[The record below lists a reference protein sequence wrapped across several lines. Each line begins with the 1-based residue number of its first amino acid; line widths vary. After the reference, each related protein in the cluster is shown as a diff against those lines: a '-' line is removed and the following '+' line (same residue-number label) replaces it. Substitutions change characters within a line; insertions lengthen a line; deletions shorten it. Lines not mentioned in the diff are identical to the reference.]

1 MRKMALPMAGGGC
14 SQLSDDAANLAATLG
29 GVDDAPARPSGESV
43 GISSPALVGV
53 ESDIAGDSG
62 DSNTPSATN
71 NESGKAADSS
81 AAADSTVAQS
91 LSITG
96 ADAVAQFSTMQLT
109 ATTSPSNVEGTYVW
123 SSNND
128 NILTV
133 DQSGTVTGVRQ
144 GTATV
149 TLSYTSP
156 DGNTTL
162 AATHDVTVT
171 SPTAATDRALF
182 YYLNNPNGSLD
193 SISTTQWTSLGSGS
207 VNLTGLDS
215 SNFPKDN
222 GKTAIFDRVSDRV
235 ITWPDNSTGD
245 EYQVARGSSDW
256 NNIFKAYKSVIEGML
271 PGVTVTDDDVESIS
285 IKPYKLTNNNDGY
298 HVDCSVSITCRNL
311 FNARYYVDDPTTPGE
326 GFQLVASKLTYREGD
341 TTDITDFPDV
351 SLPLSKKVGGIEYT
365 FNGWY
370 TDQALTQQVE
380 LPYTVDGNV
389 NFYAKYLSGRQVV
402 YDLAGGSWNNSDA
415 LVHAAQQGS
424 TQTVKAEPT
433 RVGHEF
439 AGWTVAGLDG
449 VTTIESG
456 ASFIMPDNNV
466 TFTATWNKLLA
477 CKVKYLEQGTDKEL
491 SPADTLYGHA
501 GDVVTANAKSNIEGY
516 HLVDS
521 TQASGKAM
529 LIEGETPEIVFYY
542 EKDAANYQV
551 NYFLNGTEQKVAD
564 SETLSAPWGSEV
576 AVSDLAKDIDGY
588 TAVSGQAAT
597 ATVELDGSTVINIYY
612 YQNVTLTAN
621 SATTEYTGELQ
632 HVEGYTCDVADA
644 AFAGV
649 TLLGGKGTDAG
660 DYPYT
665 FASGTAGTVSTDGK
679 HIVAKTNDGKLVIK
693 PNSQQVVVKVK
704 GSTGGGKYDGE
715 EHGVEGYAVSY
726 VVGGAASA
734 GAPAGFDAGDISF
747 AGAAKVT
754 GTDAG
759 SYPMGL
765 GAGDFGYAGKNFSNV
780 SFEVEDGQLTI
791 SKREVVVKPKDAS
804 RVFNGEALE
813 ASEWEVAE
821 GSPDQFLAGQGI
833 SDPVFSGSQTAP
845 GTSESSIVSWG
856 YPESTKAGNYEIR
869 TEKGTLNVTSR
880 GAAETITVEANST
893 SATYDGG
900 THSAAGLKTTEFV
913 VGGKAYTVSGLSTED
928 PSAADAGTYTNNVT
942 GTAKVSDAAG
952 NDVTSEFAVE
962 IKDGSLVIG
971 PAEAI
976 IRPKDASKP
985 YDGTPLV
992 ASEFEAAGFVGG
1004 DGVAGVTYGGSQTD
1018 AGESGSTIAAYE
1030 AAGST
1035 KLANYKITLGE
1046 GRLEVTANAER
1057 VVVTIRENSATFPY
1071 DGEAKTA
1078 EGYEVAGISSA
1089 LYKEGDF
1096 AFVGD
1101 AAHKVATGTDAG
1113 DYDMGLLPG
1122 DFENRSANFSNV
1134 AFAIEDG
1141 QLHIVPVAIDED
1153 AVTWDARDVQKVY
1166 DGDPLSAYGARAW
1179 DKHGNELSV
1188 EYSTDGVSWV
1198 DDPSKVSLTHSGH
1211 LAVKLRATGANY
1223 AAGQYAAGSE
1233 SVAVEKRPVTLESG
1247 GADKTYDGTP
1257 LTNGAVSV
1265 TPKGEGVGFVDGEG
1279 VAVTVTGSQ
1288 TDAGESDNTFYF
1300 SFDEGTS
1307 GDDYLVTAKCGKLK
1321 VAANSQQVVVK
1332 VKGSTGGGKYDGE
1345 EHGVEGYAVSYV
1357 VGGAASAGAP
1367 AGFDAGDISFAGAA
1381 KVTGTDAGSYPM
1393 GLGAGDFGYAGKNFS
1408 NVSFEVEDGQLTI
1421 SKREVVVKPKD
1432 ASRVFNGEALE
1443 ASEWEVA
1450 EGSPDQFLAGQG
1462 ISDPVFS
1469 GSQTAPGT
1477 SESSIVSWGYPE
1489 STKAGNYEIRT
1500 EKGTL
1505 NVTSRG
1511 AAETITVEA
1520 NSTSATY
1527 DGGTHSAA
1535 GLKTTEFVVGGKAY
1549 TVSGL
1554 STEDPSAADAGT
1566 YTNNV
1571 TGTAKVSDAAGN
1583 DVTSEFAVEIKDGSL
1598 VIGPAEAIIRPKDA
1612 SKPYDGTPLVASEFE
1627 AAGFVGGDGV
1637 AGVTYGGSQT
1647 DAGESGS
1654 TIAAYE
1660 AAGST
1665 KLANYKI
1672 TLGEGRLEVTANAER
1687 VVVTIREN
1695 SATFPYDGEAKTAE
1709 GYEVAG
1715 ISSALYKE
1723 GDFAFVGDAAHK
1735 VATGTDAGDYDM
1747 GLLPGD
1753 FENRSANFSNVAF
1766 AIEDGQLTILPATL
1780 TVTTYG
1786 ASKPYDGTALTASGE
1801 ISGFVNGET
1810 ASFAATGSQTLVGTS
1825 ANSYA
1830 ITWDGTA
1837 KESNYSVVE
1846 GAIGTLE
1853 VTPSQVAITVTP
1865 RGGSKVYD
1873 GKPLT
1878 SAGIDVDGLP
1888 AGFTLEAATKGTI
1901 TDAGELLAEID
1912 ASTIVIRN
1920 AAGEDV
1926 TAQFANVTCGKAPLI
1941 VTKRPV
1947 TVTSATDS
1955 KVYDGAALTKHEAMV
1970 TAGSLVEGES
1980 FGYDF
1985 TGAQT
1990 AVGTSDNTFTVEAG
2004 ANTSLDNYEITQ
2016 VNGTLTVIAYT
2027 PPAPG
2032 PGTDEPTPG
2041 PGKNPSTPN
2050 GPTNSSDV
2058 TPSGSTTSDDMG
2070 SVPTASDSKAT
2081 TAPKSADKATSEN
2094 GAAQSEGKQS
2104 SENAPAAEQPTS
2116 CWVHWLM
2123 LLGTIAT
2130 LVYGAVVLLRRR
2142 RMTADLDK
2150 EMDEVLSGAKE
2161 GSDK

>member
-1 MRKMALPMAGGGC
+1 MNNTIKHMREAKSSANCTSWGNKVVSVVLSAILLGFGWPAVNPAEVYAEDGAANGGGGC

-726 VVGGAASA
+726 VG
-734 GAPAGFDAGDISF
+734 
-747 AGAAKVT
+747 
-754 GTDAG
+754 
-759 SYPMGL
+759 
-765 GAGDFGYAGKNFSNV
+765 
-780 SFEVEDGQLTI
+780 
-791 SKREVVVKPKDAS
+791 
-804 RVFNGEALE
+804 
-813 ASEWEVAE
+813 
-821 GSPDQFLAGQGI
+821 
-833 SDPVFSGSQTAP
+833 
-845 GTSESSIVSWG
+845 
-856 YPESTKAGNYEIR
+856 
-869 TEKGTLNVTSR
+869 
-880 GAAETITVEANST
+880 
-893 SATYDGG
+893 
-900 THSAAGLKTTEFV
+900 
-913 VGGKAYTVSGLSTED
+913 
-928 PSAADAGTYTNNVT
+928 
-942 GTAKVSDAAG
+942 
-952 NDVTSEFAVE
+952 
-962 IKDGSLVIG
+962 
-971 PAEAI
+971 
-976 IRPKDASKP
+976 
-985 YDGTPLV
+985 
-992 ASEFEAAGFVGG
+992 
-1004 DGVAGVTYGGSQTD
+1004 
-1018 AGESGSTIAAYE
+1018 
-1030 AAGST
+1030 
-1035 KLANYKITLGE
+1035 
-1046 GRLEVTANAER
+1046 
-1057 VVVTIRENSATFPY
+1057 
-1071 DGEAKTA
+1071 
-1078 EGYEVAGISSA
+1078 
-1089 LYKEGDF
+1089 
-1096 AFVGD
+1096 
-1101 AAHKVATGTDAG
+1101 
-1113 DYDMGLLPG
+1113 
-1122 DFENRSANFSNV
+1122 
-1134 AFAIEDG
+1134 
-1141 QLHIVPVAIDED
+1141 
-1153 AVTWDARDVQKVY
+1153 
-1166 DGDPLSAYGARAW
+1166 
-1179 DKHGNELSV
+1179 
-1188 EYSTDGVSWV
+1188 
-1198 DDPSKVSLTHSGH
+1198 
-1211 LAVKLRATGANY
+1211 
-1223 AAGQYAAGSE
+1223 
-1233 SVAVEKRPVTLESG
+1233 
-1247 GADKTYDGTP
+1247 
-1257 LTNGAVSV
+1257 
-1265 TPKGEGVGFVDGEG
+1265 
-1279 VAVTVTGSQ
+1279 
-1288 TDAGESDNTFYF
+1288 
-1300 SFDEGTS
+1300 
-1307 GDDYLVTAKCGKLK
+1307 
-1321 VAANSQQVVVK
+1321 
-1332 VKGSTGGGKYDGE
+1332 
-1345 EHGVEGYAVSYV
+1345 
-1357 VGGAASAGAP
+1357 GGAASAGAP

>member
-14 SQLSDDAANLAATLG
+14 SQLSGDAANLVATLG
-29 GVDDAPARPSGESV
+29 GGDDAPDRPSGESV

-156 DGNTTL
+156 DGATTL
-162 AATHDVTVT
+162 TATHDVTVT
-171 SPTAATDRALF
+171 SPTAATNSALF

-245 EYQVARGSSDW
+245 EYQVVRESEDW
-256 NNIFKAYKSVIEGML
+256 NKIFKAYKSVIEGML

-285 IKPYKLTNNNDGY
+285 IKPYKLTNNDDGY
-298 HVDCSVSITCRNL
+298 HVDCSVSIMCRNL

-380 LPYTVDGNV
+380 LPYTIDGNV
-389 NFYAKYLSGRQVV
+389 NFYAKYLSGRQVI

-415 LVHAAQQGS
+415 LVHAAQEGS

-433 RVGHEF
+433 RVGYEF
-439 AGWTVAGLDG
+439 AGWTVSGLDD
-449 VTTIESG
+449 VATLESG

-477 CKVKYLEQGTDKEL
+477 CNVKYLERGTGKEL

-501 GDVVTANAKSNIEGY
+501 GEVVTANAKSDIEGY
-516 HLVDS
+516 HLVNP
-521 TQASGKAM
+521 TQTSGKAT
-529 LIEGETPEIVFYY
+529 LVEGETPEIVFYY

-564 SETLSAPWGSEV
+564 SETQSAPWGSEV
-576 AVSDLAKDIDGY
+576 AASNLAKAIDGY
-588 TAVSGQAAT
+588 TVVPGQTAT

-621 SATTEYTGELQ
+621 SAAREYTGELQ

-644 AFAGV
+644 AFASV

-660 DYPYT
+660 NYPYT

-679 HIVAKTNDGKLVIK
+679 YIVAKTNDGKLVIK

-715 EHGVEGYAVSY
+715 EHSVEGYAVSY

-747 AGAAKVT
+747 AGTAKVT

-765 GAGDFGYAGKNFSNV
+765 DAGDFSYAGRNFSNV

-845 GTSESSIVSWG
+845 GASESSIVSWG
-856 YPESTKAGNYEIR
+856 YPENTKAGNYEIR

-971 PAEAI
+971 PAEAT

-1046 GRLEVTANAER
+1046 GRLEVTANAEK

-1078 EGYEVAGISSA
+1078 EGYEVAKISSA

-1134 AFAIEDG
+1134 
-1141 QLHIVPVAIDED
+1141 V
-1153 AVTWDARDVQKVY
+1153 
-1166 DGDPLSAYGARAW
+1166 
-1179 DKHGNELSV
+1179 
-1188 EYSTDGVSWV
+1188 
-1198 DDPSKVSLTHSGH
+1198 
-1211 LAVKLRATGANY
+1211 
-1223 AAGQYAAGSE
+1223 
-1233 SVAVEKRPVTLESG
+1233 
-1247 GADKTYDGTP
+1247 
-1257 LTNGAVSV
+1257 
-1265 TPKGEGVGFVDGEG
+1265 
-1279 VAVTVTGSQ
+1279 
-1288 TDAGESDNTFYF
+1288 
-1300 SFDEGTS
+1300 
-1307 GDDYLVTAKCGKLK
+1307 
-1321 VAANSQQVVVK
+1321 
-1332 VKGSTGGGKYDGE
+1332 
-1345 EHGVEGYAVSYV
+1345 
-1357 VGGAASAGAP
+1357 
-1367 AGFDAGDISFAGAA
+1367 
-1381 KVTGTDAGSYPM
+1381 
-1393 GLGAGDFGYAGKNFS
+1393 
-1408 NVSFEVEDGQLTI
+1408 
-1421 SKREVVVKPKD
+1421 
-1432 ASRVFNGEALE
+1432 
-1443 ASEWEVA
+1443 
-1450 EGSPDQFLAGQG
+1450 
-1462 ISDPVFS
+1462 
-1469 GSQTAPGT
+1469 
-1477 SESSIVSWGYPE
+1477 
-1489 STKAGNYEIRT
+1489 
-1500 EKGTL
+1500 
-1505 NVTSRG
+1505 
-1511 AAETITVEA
+1511 
-1520 NSTSATY
+1520 
-1527 DGGTHSAA
+1527 
-1535 GLKTTEFVVGGKAY
+1535 
-1549 TVSGL
+1549 
-1554 STEDPSAADAGT
+1554 
-1566 YTNNV
+1566 
-1571 TGTAKVSDAAGN
+1571 
-1583 DVTSEFAVEIKDGSL
+1583 
-1598 VIGPAEAIIRPKDA
+1598 
-1612 SKPYDGTPLVASEFE
+1612 
-1627 AAGFVGGDGV
+1627 
-1637 AGVTYGGSQT
+1637 
-1647 DAGESGS
+1647 
-1654 TIAAYE
+1654 
-1660 AAGST
+1660 
-1665 KLANYKI
+1665 
-1672 TLGEGRLEVTANAER
+1672 
-1687 VVVTIREN
+1687 
-1695 SATFPYDGEAKTAE
+1695 
-1709 GYEVAG
+1709 
-1715 ISSALYKE
+1715 
-1723 GDFAFVGDAAHK
+1723 
-1735 VATGTDAGDYDM
+1735 
-1747 GLLPGD
+1747 
-1753 FENRSANFSNVAF
+1753 F

-1780 TVTTYG
+1780 TVTTHG

-1810 ASFAATGSQTLVGTS
+1810 ASFATTGSQTLVGTS

-1837 KESNYSVVE
+1837 KGSNYNVVE

-1853 VTPSQVAITVTP
+1853 VTPSQVAINVTP
-1865 RGGSKVYD
+1865 HGGSKVYD

-1901 TDAGELLAEID
+1901 TDVGELLAEID

-1985 TGAQT
+1985 TGEQT
-1990 AVGTSDNTFTVEAG
+1990 AVGTSDNIFTVKAG

-2070 SVPTASDSKAT
+2070 SVPTASDSKET
-2081 TAPKSADKATSEN
+2081 TMPKSADKATSGN
-2094 GAAQSEGKQS
+2094 NAQSEGKQS
-2104 SENAPAAEQPTS
+2104 PDNASGAEQPTS

-2123 LLGTIAT
+2123 ILGTIAT

>member
-1 MRKMALPMAGGGC
+1 M
-14 SQLSDDAANLAATLG
+14 
-29 GVDDAPARPSGESV
+29 
-43 GISSPALVGV
+43 GV

-62 DSNTPSATN
+62 DSNTPSVTN

-109 ATTSPSNVEGTYVW
+109 ATTSPSNAEGTYIW

-144 GTATV
+144 GTTTV
-149 TLSYTSP
+149 ALSYTSP

-171 SPTAATDRALF
+171 SPTAATNSALF

-245 EYQVARGSSDW
+245 EYQVVRESEDW
-256 NNIFKAYKSVIEGML
+256 NKIFKAYKSVIEGML

-285 IKPYKLTNNNDGY
+285 IKPYKLTNNDDGY

-380 LPYTVDGNV
+380 LPYTIDGNV
-389 NFYAKYLSGRQVV
+389 NFYAKYLSGRQVI

-415 LVHAAQQGS
+415 LVHAAQERS

-433 RVGHEF
+433 RVGYEF
-439 AGWTVAGLDG
+439 AGWTVSGLDD
-449 VTTIESG
+449 VATLESG

-466 TFTATWNKLLA
+466 TFTATWNELLA

-521 TQASGKAM
+521 TQASGKAT

-551 NYFLNGTEQKVAD
+551 NYYLNGTEQKAAD

-576 AVSDLAKDIDGY
+576 AASNLAKAIDGY
-588 TAVSGQAAT
+588 TVVPGQTAT

-621 SATTEYTGELQ
+621 SATTEYTGESQ

-644 AFAGV
+644 AFASV

-679 HIVAKTNDGKLVIK
+679 YIVAKTNDGKLVIN
-693 PNSQQVVVKVK
+693 PNSQQVVVKIK
-704 GSTGGGKYDGE
+704 GNTGGGKYDGE
-715 EHGVEGYAVSY
+715 EHSVEGYAVSY

-747 AGAAKVT
+747 AGTAKVT

-765 GAGDFGYAGKNFSNV
+765 DAGDFRYAGRNFSNV

-845 GTSESSIVSWG
+845 GASESSIVSWG
-856 YPESTKAGNYEIR
+856 YPENTKAGNYEIR

-971 PAEAI
+971 PAEAT

-1018 AGESGSTIAAYE
+1018 AGEGGSTIAAYE

-1046 GRLEVTANAER
+1046 GRLEVTANAEK

-1078 EGYEVAGISSA
+1078 EGYEVAKISSA

-1134 AFAIEDG
+1134 VFAIEDG

-1166 DGDPLSAYGARAW
+1166 DGEPLSAYGARAW

-1233 SVAVEKRPVTLESG
+1233 SVVVEKRPVTLESG

-1307 GDDYLVTAKCGKLK
+1307 GDDYLVTAKCGKL
-1321 VAANSQQVVVK
+1321 
-1332 VKGSTGGGKYDGE
+1332 
-1345 EHGVEGYAVSYV
+1345 
-1357 VGGAASAGAP
+1357 
-1367 AGFDAGDISFAGAA
+1367 
-1381 KVTGTDAGSYPM
+1381 
-1393 GLGAGDFGYAGKNFS
+1393 
-1408 NVSFEVEDGQLTI
+1408 
-1421 SKREVVVKPKD
+1421 
-1432 ASRVFNGEALE
+1432 
-1443 ASEWEVA
+1443 
-1450 EGSPDQFLAGQG
+1450 
-1462 ISDPVFS
+1462 
-1469 GSQTAPGT
+1469 
-1477 SESSIVSWGYPE
+1477 
-1489 STKAGNYEIRT
+1489 
-1500 EKGTL
+1500 
-1505 NVTSRG
+1505 
-1511 AAETITVEA
+1511 
-1520 NSTSATY
+1520 
-1527 DGGTHSAA
+1527 
-1535 GLKTTEFVVGGKAY
+1535 
-1549 TVSGL
+1549 
-1554 STEDPSAADAGT
+1554 
-1566 YTNNV
+1566 
-1571 TGTAKVSDAAGN
+1571 
-1583 DVTSEFAVEIKDGSL
+1583 
-1598 VIGPAEAIIRPKDA
+1598 
-1612 SKPYDGTPLVASEFE
+1612 
-1627 AAGFVGGDGV
+1627 
-1637 AGVTYGGSQT
+1637 
-1647 DAGESGS
+1647 
-1654 TIAAYE
+1654 
-1660 AAGST
+1660 
-1665 KLANYKI
+1665 
-1672 TLGEGRLEVTANAER
+1672 
-1687 VVVTIREN
+1687 
-1695 SATFPYDGEAKTAE
+1695 
-1709 GYEVAG
+1709 
-1715 ISSALYKE
+1715 
-1723 GDFAFVGDAAHK
+1723 
-1735 VATGTDAGDYDM
+1735 
-1747 GLLPGD
+1747 
-1753 FENRSANFSNVAF
+1753 
-1766 AIEDGQLTILPATL
+1766 TILPATL

-1810 ASFAATGSQTLVGTS
+1810 ASFATTGSQTLVGTS

-1830 ITWDGTA
+1830 VTWDGTA
-1837 KESNYSVVE
+1837 KESNYNVVE

-1853 VTPSQVAITVTP
+1853 VTPSQVAINVTP
-1865 RGGSKVYD
+1865 HGGSKVYD

-1912 ASTIVIRN
+1912 APTIVIRN

-1955 KVYDGAALTKHEAMV
+1955 KVYDGTALTKHEAMV

-1985 TGAQT
+1985 TGEQT
-1990 AVGTSDNTFTVEAG
+1990 AVGTSDNTFTVKAG

-2070 SVPTASDSKAT
+2070 SVPTASDSKET
-2081 TAPKSADKATSEN
+2081 TMPKSADKATSEN

-2123 LLGTIAT
+2123 ILGTIAT
-2130 LVYGAVVLLRRR
+2130 LVYGAVVSLRRR

-2150 EMDEVLSGAKE
+2150 EIDAVLSGAKE
-2161 GSDK
+2161 GSGK

>member
-1 MRKMALPMAGGGC
+1 MRKMALPMAGGC
-14 SQLSDDAANLAATLG
+14 SQLSGDAANLAATLG
-29 GVDDAPARPSGESV
+29 GGDDAPARPSGESV

-149 TLSYTSP
+149 TLSYMSP

-171 SPTAATDRALF
+171 SPTAATNSALF

-193 SISTTQWTSLGSGS
+193 STSTTQWASLGSGS

-215 SNFPKDN
+215 GNFPKDN

-235 ITWPDNSTGD
+235 ITWPDGSTGD
-245 EYQVARGSSDW
+245 EYQVVRGSDDW
-256 NNIFKAYKSVIEGML
+256 NTIFKAYKSVIEGML
-271 PGVTVTDDDVESIS
+271 PGVTVTDEDVESICV
-285 IKPYKLTNNNDGY
+285 KPYKLTNNNDGY

-341 TTDITDFPDV
+341 TTNITDFPDV

-380 LPYTVDGNV
+380 LPYTIDGNV

-415 LVHAAQQGS
+415 LVHAAQEGS

-433 RVGHEF
+433 RVGYEF
-439 AGWTVAGLDG
+439 AGWTVSGLDG
-449 VTTIESG
+449 VTTLESG
-456 ASFIMPDNNV
+456 ASFTMPDNNV

-477 CKVKYLEQGTDKEL
+477 CNVKYLERGTGKEL
-491 SPADTLYGHA
+491 SPAETLYGHA
-501 GDVVTANAKSNIEGY
+501 GEVVTANAKSDIEGY
-516 HLVDS
+516 HLVYP
-521 TQASGKAM
+521 TQASGKAT
-529 LIEGETPEIVFYY
+529 LVEGETPEIVFYY

-564 SETLSAPWGSEV
+564 SKTQSAPWGSEV
-576 AVSDLAKDIDGY
+576 AASNLARAIDGY
-588 TAVSGQAAT
+588 TVVPGQTET
-597 ATVELDGSTVINIYY
+597 ATVERDGSTVINIYY

-644 AFAGV
+644 SFASV

-679 HIVAKTNDGKLVIK
+679 YIVVKTNDGKLVINS
-693 PNSQQVVVKVK
+693 NSQQVVVKVK
-704 GSTGGGKYDGE
+704 GSTGGEKYDGE
-715 EHGVEGYAVSY
+715 EHSVEGYTVSY

-747 AGAAKVT
+747 AGTAKVV

-765 GAGDFGYAGKNFSNV
+765 DAGDFSYAGKNFSNV
-780 SFEVEDGQLTI
+780 SFEVEDGQLAI

-856 YPESTKAGNYEIR
+856 YPENTKAGNYEIR

-913 VGGKAYTVSGLSTED
+913 VGGKAYAVSGLSTED

-971 PAEAI
+971 PAEAT

-1046 GRLEVTANAER
+1046 GRLEVTANAEK

-1134 AFAIEDG
+1134 
-1141 QLHIVPVAIDED
+1141 V
-1153 AVTWDARDVQKVY
+1153 
-1166 DGDPLSAYGARAW
+1166 
-1179 DKHGNELSV
+1179 
-1188 EYSTDGVSWV
+1188 
-1198 DDPSKVSLTHSGH
+1198 
-1211 LAVKLRATGANY
+1211 
-1223 AAGQYAAGSE
+1223 
-1233 SVAVEKRPVTLESG
+1233 
-1247 GADKTYDGTP
+1247 
-1257 LTNGAVSV
+1257 
-1265 TPKGEGVGFVDGEG
+1265 
-1279 VAVTVTGSQ
+1279 
-1288 TDAGESDNTFYF
+1288 
-1300 SFDEGTS
+1300 
-1307 GDDYLVTAKCGKLK
+1307 
-1321 VAANSQQVVVK
+1321 
-1332 VKGSTGGGKYDGE
+1332 
-1345 EHGVEGYAVSYV
+1345 
-1357 VGGAASAGAP
+1357 
-1367 AGFDAGDISFAGAA
+1367 
-1381 KVTGTDAGSYPM
+1381 
-1393 GLGAGDFGYAGKNFS
+1393 
-1408 NVSFEVEDGQLTI
+1408 
-1421 SKREVVVKPKD
+1421 
-1432 ASRVFNGEALE
+1432 
-1443 ASEWEVA
+1443 
-1450 EGSPDQFLAGQG
+1450 
-1462 ISDPVFS
+1462 
-1469 GSQTAPGT
+1469 
-1477 SESSIVSWGYPE
+1477 
-1489 STKAGNYEIRT
+1489 
-1500 EKGTL
+1500 
-1505 NVTSRG
+1505 
-1511 AAETITVEA
+1511 
-1520 NSTSATY
+1520 
-1527 DGGTHSAA
+1527 
-1535 GLKTTEFVVGGKAY
+1535 
-1549 TVSGL
+1549 
-1554 STEDPSAADAGT
+1554 
-1566 YTNNV
+1566 
-1571 TGTAKVSDAAGN
+1571 
-1583 DVTSEFAVEIKDGSL
+1583 
-1598 VIGPAEAIIRPKDA
+1598 
-1612 SKPYDGTPLVASEFE
+1612 
-1627 AAGFVGGDGV
+1627 
-1637 AGVTYGGSQT
+1637 
-1647 DAGESGS
+1647 
-1654 TIAAYE
+1654 
-1660 AAGST
+1660 
-1665 KLANYKI
+1665 
-1672 TLGEGRLEVTANAER
+1672 
-1687 VVVTIREN
+1687 
-1695 SATFPYDGEAKTAE
+1695 
-1709 GYEVAG
+1709 
-1715 ISSALYKE
+1715 
-1723 GDFAFVGDAAHK
+1723 
-1735 VATGTDAGDYDM
+1735 
-1747 GLLPGD
+1747 
-1753 FENRSANFSNVAF
+1753 F

-1780 TVTTYG
+1780 TVTTHS

-1837 KESNYSVVE
+1837 KESNYNVVE

-1853 VTPSQVAITVTP
+1853 VTPSQVAINVTP

-1912 ASTIVIRN
+1912 ASTIVIKN

-1926 TAQFANVTCGKAPLI
+1926 TAQFANVTCGKASLI

-1955 KVYDGAALTKHEAMV
+1955 KVYDGVALTKHEAMV

-1985 TGAQT
+1985 TGEQT
-1990 AVGTSDNTFTVEAG
+1990 AVGTSDNTFTVKAG

-2032 PGTDEPTPG
+2032 PGTDQPTPG
-2041 PGKNPSTPN
+2041 PGKNPSTP
-2050 GPTNSSDV
+2050 SD
-2058 TPSGSTTSDDMG
+2058 TG
-2070 SVPTASDSKAT
+2070 SDSAAADPKAT

-2104 SENAPAAEQPTS
+2104 SDNASGAEQPTS

-2123 LLGTIAT
+2123 ILGTIAT
-2130 LVYGAVVLLRRR
+2130 LVYGAVVSLRRR
-2142 RMTADLDK
+2142 RMTANLDK
-2150 EMDEVLSGAKE
+2150 EIDAVLSGAKE
-2161 GSDK
+2161 GSGK

>member
-1 MRKMALPMAGGGC
+1 MNNTIKHMREAKSSANCTSWSNKVVSVVLSAILLGFGWPAVNPAEVYAEDGAANGGGGC
-14 SQLSDDAANLAATLG
+14 SQLSGDAANLAATLG
-29 GVDDAPARPSGESV
+29 GGDDAPARPSGESV

-109 ATTSPSNVEGTYVW
+109 ATTSPSNAEGTYIW

-149 TLSYTSP
+149 TLSYTYTSP
-156 DGNTTL
+156 DGATTL
-162 AATHDVTVT
+162 TATHDVTVT
-171 SPTAATDRALF
+171 SPTAATDSALF

-245 EYQVARGSSDW
+245 EYQVDRESSDW
-256 NNIFKAYKSVIEGML
+256 NNIFKAYKSVIEGKL
-271 PGVTVTDDDVESIS
+271 PGVTVTDDDVESICV
-285 IKPYKLTNNNDGY
+285 KPYKLTNNDDGY

-341 TTDITDFPDV
+341 TTNITDFPDV

-380 LPYTVDGNV
+380 LPYTIDGNV
-389 NFYAKYLSGRQVV
+389 NFYAKYLSGRQVI

-415 LVHAAQQGS
+415 LVHAAQEGS

-433 RVGHEF
+433 RVGYEF
-439 AGWTVAGLDG
+439 TGWTVSGLDG
-449 VTTIESG
+449 VTTLESG
-456 ASFIMPDNNV
+456 ASFTMPDNNV
-466 TFTATWNKLLA
+466 TFTATWNELLA
-477 CKVKYLEQGTDKEL
+477 CKVKYLEQGTGKEL

-501 GDVVTANAKSNIEGY
+501 GDVVTANAKSDIEGY

-521 TQASGKAM
+521 TQASGKAT
-529 LIEGETPEIVFYY
+529 LVEDETPEIVFYY

-564 SETLSAPWGSEV
+564 SETQSAPWGSEV
-576 AVSDLAKDIDGY
+576 AASNLAKAIDGY
-588 TAVSGQAAT
+588 TVVPGQTAT

-644 AFAGV
+644 AFASV

-679 HIVAKTNDGKLVIK
+679 YIVAKTNDGKLVIN

-704 GSTGGGKYDGE
+704 GNTGGGKYDGE
-715 EHGVEGYAVSY
+715 EHGVEGYTVSY

-734 GAPAGFDAGDISF
+734 GAPAGFDAGGISF
-747 AGAAKVT
+747 AGTAKVT

-765 GAGDFGYAGKNFSNV
+765 DAGDFGYAGRNFSNV

-833 SDPVFSGSQTAP
+833 SDPAFSGSQTAP
-845 GTSESSIVSWG
+845 GASESSIVSWG
-856 YPESTKAGNYEIR
+856 YPENTKAGNYEIR

-942 GTAKVSDAAG
+942 GTAKVTDAAG
-952 NDVTSEFAVE
+952 SDVTSEFAVE

-971 PAEAI
+971 PAEAT

-985 YDGTPLV
+985 YDGAPLV

-1046 GRLEVTANAER
+1046 GRLEVTANAEK

-1078 EGYEVAGISSA
+1078 EGYEVA
-1089 LYKEGDF
+1089 K
-1096 AFVGD
+1096 
-1101 AAHKVATGTDAG
+1101 
-1113 DYDMGLLPG
+1113 
-1122 DFENRSANFSNV
+1122 
-1134 AFAIEDG
+1134 
-1141 QLHIVPVAIDED
+1141 
-1153 AVTWDARDVQKVY
+1153 
-1166 DGDPLSAYGARAW
+1166 
-1179 DKHGNELSV
+1179 
-1188 EYSTDGVSWV
+1188 
-1198 DDPSKVSLTHSGH
+1198 
-1211 LAVKLRATGANY
+1211 
-1223 AAGQYAAGSE
+1223 
-1233 SVAVEKRPVTLESG
+1233 
-1247 GADKTYDGTP
+1247 
-1257 LTNGAVSV
+1257 
-1265 TPKGEGVGFVDGEG
+1265 
-1279 VAVTVTGSQ
+1279 
-1288 TDAGESDNTFYF
+1288 
-1300 SFDEGTS
+1300 
-1307 GDDYLVTAKCGKLK
+1307 
-1321 VAANSQQVVVK
+1321 
-1332 VKGSTGGGKYDGE
+1332 
-1345 EHGVEGYAVSYV
+1345 
-1357 VGGAASAGAP
+1357 
-1367 AGFDAGDISFAGAA
+1367 
-1381 KVTGTDAGSYPM
+1381 
-1393 GLGAGDFGYAGKNFS
+1393 
-1408 NVSFEVEDGQLTI
+1408 
-1421 SKREVVVKPKD
+1421 
-1432 ASRVFNGEALE
+1432 
-1443 ASEWEVA
+1443 
-1450 EGSPDQFLAGQG
+1450 
-1462 ISDPVFS
+1462 
-1469 GSQTAPGT
+1469 
-1477 SESSIVSWGYPE
+1477 
-1489 STKAGNYEIRT
+1489 
-1500 EKGTL
+1500 
-1505 NVTSRG
+1505 
-1511 AAETITVEA
+1511 
-1520 NSTSATY
+1520 
-1527 DGGTHSAA
+1527 
-1535 GLKTTEFVVGGKAY
+1535 
-1549 TVSGL
+1549 
-1554 STEDPSAADAGT
+1554 
-1566 YTNNV
+1566 
-1571 TGTAKVSDAAGN
+1571 
-1583 DVTSEFAVEIKDGSL
+1583 
-1598 VIGPAEAIIRPKDA
+1598 
-1612 SKPYDGTPLVASEFE
+1612 
-1627 AAGFVGGDGV
+1627 
-1637 AGVTYGGSQT
+1637 
-1647 DAGESGS
+1647 
-1654 TIAAYE
+1654 
-1660 AAGST
+1660 
-1665 KLANYKI
+1665 
-1672 TLGEGRLEVTANAER
+1672 
-1687 VVVTIREN
+1687 
-1695 SATFPYDGEAKTAE
+1695 
-1709 GYEVAG
+1709 

-1766 AIEDGQLTILPATL
+1766 AIEDGQLTIQPATL
-1780 TVTTYG
+1780 TVTTHG

-1873 GKPLT
+1873 GKSLT

-1888 AGFTLEAATKGTI
+1888 AGFTLDAATKGSI
-1901 TDAGELLAEID
+1901 TDAGELLAEVD

-1926 TAQFANVTCGKAPLI
+1926 TAQFANVACGKAPLV

-1947 TVTSATDS
+1947 TVASATDS
-1955 KVYDGAALTKHEAMV
+1955 KVYDGTALTKHEAAV

-1985 TGAQT
+1985 TGEQT
-1990 AVGTSDNTFTVEAG
+1990 AVGTSDNTFTVKAG

-2041 PGKNPSTPN
+2041 PGKNPSTP
-2050 GPTNSSDV
+2050 SD
-2058 TPSGSTTSDDMG
+2058 TG
-2070 SVPTASDSKAT
+2070 SDSAAADPKAT

-2094 GAAQSEGKQS
+2094 GAAQSEGKQN

-2150 EMDEVLSGAKE
+2150 EMDGVLSGAKE
-2161 GSDK
+2161 GSGK

>member
-1 MRKMALPMAGGGC
+1 MNNTIKHMREAKSSANCTSWGNKVVSVVLSAILLGFGWPAVNPAEVYAEDGAANGGGGC
-14 SQLSDDAANLAATLG
+14 SQLSGDAANLAATLG
-29 GVDDAPARPSGESV
+29 GGDDAPARPSGESV

-81 AAADSTVAQS
+81 AAADSAIAQS

-109 ATTSPSNVEGTYVW
+109 ATTSPSNAEGTYIW

-156 DGNTTL
+156 DGATTL
-162 AATHDVTVT
+162 TATHDVTVT
-171 SPTAATDRALF
+171 SPTAATDYALF

-207 VNLTGLDS
+207 VNLTGLNS

-235 ITWPDNSTGD
+235 ITWPDGSTGD
-245 EYQVARGSSDW
+245 EYQVVRGSSDW

-271 PGVTVTDDDVESIS
+271 PGVTVTDEDVESICV
-285 IKPYKLTNNNDGY
+285 KPYKLTNNNDGY

-341 TTDITDFPDV
+341 TTNITDFPDV
-351 SLPLSKKVGGIEYT
+351 SLPLSKTVGGIEYT

-389 NFYAKYLSGRQVV
+389 NFYAKYLSGRQVI

-415 LVHAAQQGS
+415 LVHAAQEGS

-433 RVGHEF
+433 RVGYEF
-439 AGWTVAGLDG
+439 AGWTVSGLDG
-449 VTTIESG
+449 VTTLESG
-456 ASFIMPDNNV
+456 ASFTMPDNNV

-477 CKVKYLEQGTDKEL
+477 CNVKYLERGTGKEL

-501 GDVVTANAKSNIEGY
+501 GEVVTANAKSDIEGY
-516 HLVDS
+516 HLVDP
-521 TQASGKAM
+521 TQASGKAT
-529 LIEGETPEIVFYY
+529 LVEGETPEIVFYY

-564 SETLSAPWGSEV
+564 SETQSAPWGSEV
-576 AVSDLAKDIDGY
+576 AASNLAKAIDGY
-588 TAVSGQAAT
+588 TVVPGQTAT

-679 HIVAKTNDGKLVIK
+679 HIVAKTNDGKLVIN
-693 PNSQQVVVKVK
+693 PNSEKVVVKIK
-704 GSTGGGKYDGE
+704 GNTGGGKYDGE
-715 EHGVEGYAVSY
+715 EHSVEGYTVSY

-734 GAPAGFDAGDISF
+734 GAPAGFDAGDLSF
-747 AGAAKVT
+747 AGTATVT

-765 GAGDFGYAGKNFSNV
+765 DAGDFSYAGRNFSNV

-856 YPESTKAGNYEIR
+856 YPENTKAGNYEIR

-971 PAEAI
+971 PAEAT

-1046 GRLEVTANAER
+1046 GRLEVTANAEK

-1134 AFAIEDG
+1134 
-1141 QLHIVPVAIDED
+1141 V
-1153 AVTWDARDVQKVY
+1153 
-1166 DGDPLSAYGARAW
+1166 
-1179 DKHGNELSV
+1179 
-1188 EYSTDGVSWV
+1188 
-1198 DDPSKVSLTHSGH
+1198 
-1211 LAVKLRATGANY
+1211 
-1223 AAGQYAAGSE
+1223 
-1233 SVAVEKRPVTLESG
+1233 
-1247 GADKTYDGTP
+1247 
-1257 LTNGAVSV
+1257 
-1265 TPKGEGVGFVDGEG
+1265 
-1279 VAVTVTGSQ
+1279 
-1288 TDAGESDNTFYF
+1288 
-1300 SFDEGTS
+1300 
-1307 GDDYLVTAKCGKLK
+1307 
-1321 VAANSQQVVVK
+1321 
-1332 VKGSTGGGKYDGE
+1332 
-1345 EHGVEGYAVSYV
+1345 
-1357 VGGAASAGAP
+1357 
-1367 AGFDAGDISFAGAA
+1367 
-1381 KVTGTDAGSYPM
+1381 
-1393 GLGAGDFGYAGKNFS
+1393 
-1408 NVSFEVEDGQLTI
+1408 
-1421 SKREVVVKPKD
+1421 
-1432 ASRVFNGEALE
+1432 
-1443 ASEWEVA
+1443 
-1450 EGSPDQFLAGQG
+1450 
-1462 ISDPVFS
+1462 
-1469 GSQTAPGT
+1469 
-1477 SESSIVSWGYPE
+1477 
-1489 STKAGNYEIRT
+1489 
-1500 EKGTL
+1500 
-1505 NVTSRG
+1505 
-1511 AAETITVEA
+1511 
-1520 NSTSATY
+1520 
-1527 DGGTHSAA
+1527 
-1535 GLKTTEFVVGGKAY
+1535 
-1549 TVSGL
+1549 
-1554 STEDPSAADAGT
+1554 
-1566 YTNNV
+1566 
-1571 TGTAKVSDAAGN
+1571 
-1583 DVTSEFAVEIKDGSL
+1583 
-1598 VIGPAEAIIRPKDA
+1598 
-1612 SKPYDGTPLVASEFE
+1612 
-1627 AAGFVGGDGV
+1627 
-1637 AGVTYGGSQT
+1637 
-1647 DAGESGS
+1647 
-1654 TIAAYE
+1654 
-1660 AAGST
+1660 
-1665 KLANYKI
+1665 
-1672 TLGEGRLEVTANAER
+1672 
-1687 VVVTIREN
+1687 
-1695 SATFPYDGEAKTAE
+1695 
-1709 GYEVAG
+1709 
-1715 ISSALYKE
+1715 
-1723 GDFAFVGDAAHK
+1723 
-1735 VATGTDAGDYDM
+1735 
-1747 GLLPGD
+1747 
-1753 FENRSANFSNVAF
+1753 F

-1780 TVTTYG
+1780 TVTTHG

-1810 ASFAATGSQTLVGTS
+1810 ASFAITGSQMLVGTS

-1837 KESNYSVVE
+1837 KESNYNVVE

-1853 VTPSQVAITVTP
+1853 VTPSQVAINVTP
-1865 RGGSKVYD
+1865 HGGSKVYD

-1878 SAGIDVDGLP
+1878 SAGIDIDGLP

-1990 AVGTSDNTFTVEAG
+1990 AVGTSDNTFTVKAG
-2004 ANTSLDNYEITQ
+2004 ANTSLENYEITQ

-2050 GPTNSSDV
+2050 DPTNSSDV
-2058 TPSGSTTSDDMG
+2058 TPSGSTTSDDMD
-2070 SVPTASDSKAT
+2070 SVPTASDSKET
-2081 TAPKSADKATSEN
+2081 TMPKSADKATSGN
-2094 GAAQSEGKQS
+2094 NAQSEGKQS
-2104 SENAPAAEQPTS
+2104 PDNASGAEQPTS

-2123 LLGTIAT
+2123 ILGTIAT
-2130 LVYGAVVLLRRR
+2130 LVYGAVVSLRRR

-2150 EMDEVLSGAKE
+2150 EIDAVLSGAKE

>member
-1 MRKMALPMAGGGC
+1 MRKMALPVAGGGC
-14 SQLSDDAANLAATLG
+14 SQLSGDAANLAATLG
-29 GVDDAPARPSGESV
+29 GGDDAPARPSGESV

-53 ESDIAGDSG
+53 ESDIASDSG

-109 ATTSPSNVEGTYVW
+109 ATTSPSNAEGTYVW

-149 TLSYTSP
+149 ALSYASP

-171 SPTAATDRALF
+171 SPKAATDSALF
-182 YYLNNPNGSLD
+182 HYLNNPNGSLD

-245 EYQVARGSSDW
+245 EYQVVRESEDW
-256 NNIFKAYKSVIEGML
+256 DKIFKAYKSVIEGKL

-285 IKPYKLTNNNDGY
+285 IKPYKLTNNDDGY

-341 TTDITDFPDV
+341 TTNITDFPDV
-351 SLPLSKKVGGIEYT
+351 SLPLSKKVDGIEYT

-380 LPYTVDGNV
+380 LPYTIDGNV
-389 NFYAKYLSGRQVV
+389 SFYAKYLSGRQVI

-415 LVHAAQQGS
+415 LVHAAQEGS
-424 TQTVKAEPT
+424 TQTVKAKPT
-433 RVGHEF
+433 RVGYEF
-439 AGWTVAGLDG
+439 AGWTVSGLDG
-449 VTTIESG
+449 VTTLESG
-456 ASFIMPDNNV
+456 ESFIMPDNNV

-477 CKVKYLEQGTDKEL
+477 CKVKYLEQGTGKEL

-501 GDVVTANAKSNIEGY
+501 GDVVTANAKRNIKGY
-516 HLVDS
+516 HLVNP
-521 TQASGKAM
+521 TQTSGKAT
-529 LIEGETPEIVFYY
+529 LVEGETPEIVFYY

-564 SETLSAPWGSEV
+564 SETRSAPWGSEV
-576 AVSDLAKDIDGY
+576 AASSLAKAIDGY
-588 TAVSGQAAT
+588 TVVPGQTET
-597 ATVELDGSTVINIYY
+597 ATVERDGSTVINIYY

-621 SATTEYTGELQ
+621 SAAREYTGELQ

-644 AFAGV
+644 AFASV

-679 HIVAKTNDGKLVIK
+679 YIVAKTNDGKLVVNS
-693 PNSQQVVVKVK
+693 NSQQVVVKIK
-704 GSTGGGKYDGE
+704 GNTGGGKYDGE

-747 AGAAKVT
+747 AGTAKVT

-765 GAGDFGYAGKNFSNV
+765 DAGDFSYAGRNFSNV

-804 RVFNGEALE
+804 RVFDGEALE

-845 GTSESSIVSWG
+845 GASESSIVSWG
-856 YPESTKAGNYEIR
+856 YPENTKAGNYEIR

-971 PAEAI
+971 PAEAT

-1035 KLANYKITLGE
+1035 KLANYRIALGE
-1046 GRLEVTANAER
+1046 GRLEVTASAER

-1134 AFAIEDG
+1134 
-1141 QLHIVPVAIDED
+1141 V
-1153 AVTWDARDVQKVY
+1153 
-1166 DGDPLSAYGARAW
+1166 
-1179 DKHGNELSV
+1179 
-1188 EYSTDGVSWV
+1188 
-1198 DDPSKVSLTHSGH
+1198 
-1211 LAVKLRATGANY
+1211 
-1223 AAGQYAAGSE
+1223 
-1233 SVAVEKRPVTLESG
+1233 
-1247 GADKTYDGTP
+1247 
-1257 LTNGAVSV
+1257 
-1265 TPKGEGVGFVDGEG
+1265 
-1279 VAVTVTGSQ
+1279 
-1288 TDAGESDNTFYF
+1288 
-1300 SFDEGTS
+1300 
-1307 GDDYLVTAKCGKLK
+1307 
-1321 VAANSQQVVVK
+1321 
-1332 VKGSTGGGKYDGE
+1332 
-1345 EHGVEGYAVSYV
+1345 
-1357 VGGAASAGAP
+1357 
-1367 AGFDAGDISFAGAA
+1367 
-1381 KVTGTDAGSYPM
+1381 
-1393 GLGAGDFGYAGKNFS
+1393 
-1408 NVSFEVEDGQLTI
+1408 
-1421 SKREVVVKPKD
+1421 
-1432 ASRVFNGEALE
+1432 
-1443 ASEWEVA
+1443 
-1450 EGSPDQFLAGQG
+1450 
-1462 ISDPVFS
+1462 
-1469 GSQTAPGT
+1469 
-1477 SESSIVSWGYPE
+1477 
-1489 STKAGNYEIRT
+1489 
-1500 EKGTL
+1500 
-1505 NVTSRG
+1505 
-1511 AAETITVEA
+1511 
-1520 NSTSATY
+1520 
-1527 DGGTHSAA
+1527 
-1535 GLKTTEFVVGGKAY
+1535 
-1549 TVSGL
+1549 
-1554 STEDPSAADAGT
+1554 
-1566 YTNNV
+1566 
-1571 TGTAKVSDAAGN
+1571 
-1583 DVTSEFAVEIKDGSL
+1583 
-1598 VIGPAEAIIRPKDA
+1598 
-1612 SKPYDGTPLVASEFE
+1612 
-1627 AAGFVGGDGV
+1627 
-1637 AGVTYGGSQT
+1637 
-1647 DAGESGS
+1647 
-1654 TIAAYE
+1654 
-1660 AAGST
+1660 
-1665 KLANYKI
+1665 
-1672 TLGEGRLEVTANAER
+1672 
-1687 VVVTIREN
+1687 
-1695 SATFPYDGEAKTAE
+1695 
-1709 GYEVAG
+1709 
-1715 ISSALYKE
+1715 
-1723 GDFAFVGDAAHK
+1723 
-1735 VATGTDAGDYDM
+1735 
-1747 GLLPGD
+1747 
-1753 FENRSANFSNVAF
+1753 F

-1780 TVTTYG
+1780 TVTTHG

-1810 ASFAATGSQTLVGTS
+1810 ASFATTGSQTLVGTS

-1837 KESNYSVVE
+1837 KESNYNVAE

-1853 VTPSQVAITVTP
+1853 VTPSQVAINVTP
-1865 RGGSKVYD
+1865 HGGSKVYD

-1888 AGFTLEAATKGTI
+1888 AGFTLKAATKGSI
-1901 TDAGELLAEID
+1901 TDAGELLAEVD

-1926 TAQFANVTCGKAPLI
+1926 TAQFANVACGKAPLV

-1947 TVTSATDS
+1947 TVASATDS
-1955 KVYDGAALTKHEAMV
+1955 KVYDGTALTKHEAMV

-1990 AVGTSDNTFTVEAG
+1990 AVGTSDNTFTVKAG

-2041 PGKNPSTPN
+2041 PGTDEPAPGPGKNPSTPN

-2058 TPSGSTTSDDMG
+2058 TPSGSTTSDDMD
-2070 SVPTASDSKAT
+2070 SVPTASDPKAT

-2123 LLGTIAT
+2123 ILGTIAT

>member
-1 MRKMALPMAGGGC
+1 M
-14 SQLSDDAANLAATLG
+14 
-29 GVDDAPARPSGESV
+29 
-43 GISSPALVGV
+43 
-53 ESDIAGDSG
+53 
-62 DSNTPSATN
+62 
-71 NESGKAADSS
+71 
-81 AAADSTVAQS
+81 
-91 LSITG
+91 
-96 ADAVAQFSTMQLT
+96 
-109 ATTSPSNVEGTYVW
+109 
-123 SSNND
+123 
-128 NILTV
+128 
-133 DQSGTVTGVRQ
+133 TGVRE
-144 GTATV
+144 GSTTV

-156 DGNTTL
+156 DSATTL
-162 AATHDVTVT
+162 IATHDVTVT
-171 SPTAATDRALF
+171 SPTDATNSALF

-193 SISTTQWTSLGSGS
+193 STSTTQWTSLGSGS

-222 GKTAIFDRVSDRV
+222 GETAIFDRVSDRV
-235 ITWPDNSTGD
+235 ITWPDDSTGD
-245 EYQVARGSSDW
+245 EYQVARGSRDW

-271 PGVTVTDDDVESIS
+271 PGVTVTDEDVESICV
-285 IKPYKLTNNNDGY
+285 KPYKLTNNNDGY

-341 TTDITDFPDV
+341 ATDIADFADV
-351 SLPLSKKVGGIEYT
+351 SLPPSKTDGGIEYT

-380 LPYTVDGNV
+380 LPYTIDGNV
-389 NFYAKYLSGRQVV
+389 NFYAKYLSGRQVI

-415 LVHAAQQGS
+415 LVYAAQEGS
-424 TQTVKAEPT
+424 TQTVKAKPT

-449 VTTIESG
+449 VTTLESG
-456 ASFIMPDNNV
+456 VSFTMPDNNV
-466 TFTATWNKLLA
+466 TFTATWNELPA
-477 CKVKYLEQGTDKEL
+477 CKVKYLEKGTDKEL
-491 SPADTLYGHA
+491 SPFDTLYGHA
-501 GDVVTANAKSNIEGY
+501 GDVVTADAKDDIEGY
-516 HLVDS
+516 HLADP
-521 TQASGKAM
+521 TQASGKAT
-529 LIEGETPEIVFYY
+529 LVEGETPEIVFYY

-551 NYFLNGTEQKVAD
+551 NYYLNGTEQKVAD
-564 SETLSAPWGSEV
+564 TETLSAPWGSEV
-576 AVSDLAKDIDGY
+576 AASDLAKAIDGY
-588 TAVSGQAAT
+588 TAVPGQTAT
-597 ATVELDGSTVINIYY
+597 ATVKLDGSTVINVYY

-621 SATTEYTGELQ
+621 SAAREYTGEQ
-632 HVEGYTCDVADA
+632 QRVEGYTCDVAEA
-644 AFAGV
+644 SFADIA
-649 TLLGGKGTDAG
+649 LLGGKGTDAG
-660 DYPYT
+660 NYPYA
-665 FASGTAGTVSTDGK
+665 FAAGAVGTVSTDGK
-679 HIVAKTNDGKLVIK
+679 YIVAKANDGKLMISA
-693 PNSQQVVVKVK
+693 NSQQIVVKIK
-704 GSTGGGKYDGE
+704 GNTGGGKHDGT
-715 EHGVEGYAVSY
+715 EHGVEGYTVSY

-734 GAPAGFDAGDISF
+734 DAPAGFDAGDISF
-747 AGAAKVT
+747 AGTAKVT

-765 GAGDFGYAGKNFSNV
+765 DAGDFSYAGRNFSNV
-780 SFEVEDGQLTI
+780 SFEVEDGELSI

-845 GTSESSIVSWG
+845 GASESSIVSWG
-856 YPESTKAGNYEIR
+856 YPENTKAGNYEIR

-880 GAAETITVEANST
+880 WAAETITVEANST

-971 PAEAI
+971 PAEAT

-1035 KLANYKITLGE
+1035 NLANYKIALGE
-1046 GRLEVTANAER
+1046 GRLEVTASAEK

-1078 EGYEVAGISSA
+1078 EGYEVAKISSA

-1134 AFAIEDG
+1134 VFAIEDG

-1166 DGDPLSAYGARAW
+1166 DGEPLSAYGARAW

-1188 EYSTDGVSWV
+1188 EYSTDGETWMS
-1198 DDPSKVSLTHSGH
+1198 DPSKISLTHFGH

-1307 GDDYLVTAKCGKLK
+1307 GDDYLVTAKCGKL
-1321 VAANSQQVVVK
+1321 
-1332 VKGSTGGGKYDGE
+1332 
-1345 EHGVEGYAVSYV
+1345 
-1357 VGGAASAGAP
+1357 
-1367 AGFDAGDISFAGAA
+1367 
-1381 KVTGTDAGSYPM
+1381 
-1393 GLGAGDFGYAGKNFS
+1393 
-1408 NVSFEVEDGQLTI
+1408 
-1421 SKREVVVKPKD
+1421 
-1432 ASRVFNGEALE
+1432 
-1443 ASEWEVA
+1443 
-1450 EGSPDQFLAGQG
+1450 
-1462 ISDPVFS
+1462 
-1469 GSQTAPGT
+1469 
-1477 SESSIVSWGYPE
+1477 
-1489 STKAGNYEIRT
+1489 
-1500 EKGTL
+1500 
-1505 NVTSRG
+1505 
-1511 AAETITVEA
+1511 
-1520 NSTSATY
+1520 
-1527 DGGTHSAA
+1527 
-1535 GLKTTEFVVGGKAY
+1535 
-1549 TVSGL
+1549 
-1554 STEDPSAADAGT
+1554 
-1566 YTNNV
+1566 
-1571 TGTAKVSDAAGN
+1571 
-1583 DVTSEFAVEIKDGSL
+1583 
-1598 VIGPAEAIIRPKDA
+1598 
-1612 SKPYDGTPLVASEFE
+1612 
-1627 AAGFVGGDGV
+1627 
-1637 AGVTYGGSQT
+1637 
-1647 DAGESGS
+1647 
-1654 TIAAYE
+1654 
-1660 AAGST
+1660 
-1665 KLANYKI
+1665 
-1672 TLGEGRLEVTANAER
+1672 
-1687 VVVTIREN
+1687 
-1695 SATFPYDGEAKTAE
+1695 
-1709 GYEVAG
+1709 
-1715 ISSALYKE
+1715 
-1723 GDFAFVGDAAHK
+1723 
-1735 VATGTDAGDYDM
+1735 
-1747 GLLPGD
+1747 
-1753 FENRSANFSNVAF
+1753 
-1766 AIEDGQLTILPATL
+1766 TILPATL

-1810 ASFAATGSQTLVGTS
+1810 ASFATTGSQTLVGTS

-1830 ITWDGTA
+1830 IAWDGTA
-1837 KESNYSVVE
+1837 KESNYNVVE

-1853 VTPSQVAITVTP
+1853 VTPSQVAINVTP
-1865 RGGSKVYD
+1865 HGGSKVYD

-1985 TGAQT
+1985 TGTQT
-1990 AVGTSDNTFTVEAG
+1990 AVGTSDNTFTVKAG

-2032 PGTDEPTPG
+2032 PGTDEPTPS

-2058 TPSGSTTSDDMG
+2058 TPSGSTTPSDTG
-2070 SVPTASDSKAT
+2070 SDSAAADPKAT

-2123 LLGTIAT
+2123 ILGTIAT
-2130 LVYGAVVLLRRR
+2130 LVYGAVVSLRRR

-2150 EMDEVLSGAKE
+2150 EIDAVLSGAKE
-2161 GSDK
+2161 GSGK

>member
-14 SQLSDDAANLAATLG
+14 SQLSGDAANLAATLG
-29 GVDDAPARPSGESV
+29 GGDDAPARPSGESV

-109 ATTSPSNVEGTYVW
+109 ATTSPSNAEGTYVW

-149 TLSYTSP
+149 ALSYASP

-171 SPTAATDRALF
+171 SPKAATDSALF

-245 EYQVARGSSDW
+245 EYQVVRESEDW
-256 NNIFKAYKSVIEGML
+256 NKIFKACKSVIEGML

-285 IKPYKLTNNNDGY
+285 IKPYKLTNNDDGY

-380 LPYTVDGNV
+380 LPYTIDGNV
-389 NFYAKYLSGRQVV
+389 NFYAKYLSGRQVI

-415 LVHAAQQGS
+415 LVHAAQEGS

-433 RVGHEF
+433 RVGYEF
-439 AGWTVAGLDG
+439 AGWTVSGLDG
-449 VTTIESG
+449 VTTLESG
-456 ASFIMPDNNV
+456 ASFTMPDNNV

-477 CKVKYLEQGTDKEL
+477 CKVKYLEQGTGKEL

-501 GDVVTANAKSNIEGY
+501 GDVVTANAKSDIEGY

-521 TQASGKAM
+521 TQASGKAT
-529 LIEGETPEIVFYY
+529 LVEGETPEIVFYY

-564 SETLSAPWGSEV
+564 SETQSAPWGSEV
-576 AVSDLAKDIDGY
+576 AASNLAKAIDGY
-588 TAVSGQAAT
+588 TVVPGQTET
-597 ATVELDGSTVINIYY
+597 ATVERDGSTVINIYY

-621 SATTEYTGELQ
+621 SAAREYTGEQ
-632 HVEGYTCDVADA
+632 QRVEGYTCDVADA
-644 AFAGV
+644 AFASV

-665 FASGTAGTVSTDGK
+665 FASGIAGTVSTDGK
-679 HIVAKTNDGKLVIK
+679 YIVAKTNDGKLVINS
-693 PNSQQVVVKVK
+693 NSQQVVVKVK
-704 GSTGGGKYDGE
+704 GSTGGEKYDGE
-715 EHGVEGYAVSY
+715 EHSVEGYTVSY

-747 AGAAKVT
+747 AGTAKVT

-765 GAGDFGYAGKNFSNV
+765 DAGDFSYAGRNFSNV

-856 YPESTKAGNYEIR
+856 YPENTKAGNYEIR

-971 PAEAI
+971 PAEAT

-1046 GRLEVTANAER
+1046 GRLEVTANAEK

-1134 AFAIEDG
+1134 VFAIEDG

-1166 DGDPLSAYGARAW
+1166 DGEPLSAYGARAW

-1223 AAGQYAAGSE
+1223 TAGQYAAGSE

-1332 VKGSTGGGKYDGE
+1332 VKGSTGGEKYDGE
-1345 EHGVEGYAVSYV
+1345 EHGVEGYTVSYV

-1367 AGFDAGDISFAGAA
+1367 AGFDAGDISFAGTA

-1393 GLGAGDFGYAGKNFS
+1393 GLDAGDFGYSGKNFS

-1421 SKREVVVKPKD
+1421 
-1432 ASRVFNGEALE
+1432 
-1443 ASEWEVA
+1443 
-1450 EGSPDQFLAGQG
+1450 
-1462 ISDPVFS
+1462 
-1469 GSQTAPGT
+1469 
-1477 SESSIVSWGYPE
+1477 
-1489 STKAGNYEIRT
+1489 
-1500 EKGTL
+1500 
-1505 NVTSRG
+1505 
-1511 AAETITVEA
+1511 
-1520 NSTSATY
+1520 
-1527 DGGTHSAA
+1527 
-1535 GLKTTEFVVGGKAY
+1535 
-1549 TVSGL
+1549 
-1554 STEDPSAADAGT
+1554 
-1566 YTNNV
+1566 
-1571 TGTAKVSDAAGN
+1571 
-1583 DVTSEFAVEIKDGSL
+1583 
-1598 VIGPAEAIIRPKDA
+1598 
-1612 SKPYDGTPLVASEFE
+1612 
-1627 AAGFVGGDGV
+1627 
-1637 AGVTYGGSQT
+1637 
-1647 DAGESGS
+1647 
-1654 TIAAYE
+1654 
-1660 AAGST
+1660 
-1665 KLANYKI
+1665 
-1672 TLGEGRLEVTANAER
+1672 
-1687 VVVTIREN
+1687 
-1695 SATFPYDGEAKTAE
+1695 
-1709 GYEVAG
+1709 
-1715 ISSALYKE
+1715 
-1723 GDFAFVGDAAHK
+1723 
-1735 VATGTDAGDYDM
+1735 
-1747 GLLPGD
+1747 
-1753 FENRSANFSNVAF
+1753 
-1766 AIEDGQLTILPATL
+1766 LPATL
-1780 TVTTYG
+1780 TVTTHG

-1810 ASFAATGSQTLVGTS
+1810 ASFATTGSQTLVGTS

-1837 KESNYSVVE
+1837 KESNYNVVE

-1853 VTPSQVAITVTP
+1853 VTPSQVAINVTP
-1865 RGGSKVYD
+1865 HGGSKVYD

-1955 KVYDGAALTKHEAMV
+1955 KVYDGTALTKHEAAV

-1985 TGAQT
+1985 TGEQT
-1990 AVGTSDNTFTVEAG
+1990 AVGTSDNTFTVKAG

-2027 PPAPG
+2027 PPTPG

-2050 GPTNSSDV
+2050 GPMNSSGV

-2070 SVPTASDSKAT
+2070 SVPTASDSKET

>member
-14 SQLSDDAANLAATLG
+14 SQLSGDAANLAATLG
-29 GVDDAPARPSGESV
+29 GGDDAPARPSGESA

-53 ESDIAGDSG
+53 KSDIAGDSG

-96 ADAVAQFSTMQLT
+96 ADAVAQFSTAQLT
-109 ATTSPSNVEGTYVW
+109 ATTSPSNAEGTYIW

-144 GTATV
+144 GAVTV

-162 AATHDVTVT
+162 TATHDVTVT
-171 SPTAATDRALF
+171 SPTAATNSALF

-235 ITWPDNSTGD
+235 ITWPDDSTGD
-245 EYQVARGSSDW
+245 EYQVLRGSSNW
-256 NNIFKAYKSVIEGML
+256 NNIFKAYKSEIEGKL

-285 IKPYKLTNNNDGY
+285 IKPYKLTNNDDGY

-380 LPYTVDGNV
+380 LPYTIDGNV
-389 NFYAKYLSGRQVV
+389 NFYAKYLSGRQVI

-415 LVHAAQQGS
+415 LVHAAQEGS

-433 RVGHEF
+433 RVGYEF
-439 AGWTVAGLDG
+439 AGWTVSGLDG
-449 VTTIESG
+449 VTTLESG
-456 ASFIMPDNNV
+456 ESFTMPDNNV

-477 CKVKYLEQGTDKEL
+477 CNVKYLEQGTGKEL

-501 GDVVTANAKSNIEGY
+501 GDVVTANAKSDIEGY

-521 TQASGKAM
+521 TQASGKAT

-542 EKDAANYQV
+542 EKGAANYQV

-564 SETLSAPWGSEV
+564 SETQSAPWGSEV
-576 AVSDLAKDIDGY
+576 AASNLAKAIDGY
-588 TAVSGQAAT
+588 TVVPGQTAT

-679 HIVAKTNDGKLVIK
+679 YIVAKTNDGKLVIR

-704 GSTGGGKYDGE
+704 GSTGGEKYDGE
-715 EHGVEGYAVSY
+715 EHSVEGYTVSY

-747 AGAAKVT
+747 AGTAKVT
-754 GTDAG
+754 GADAG

-765 GAGDFGYAGKNFSNV
+765 DAGDFSYAGRNFSNV

-813 ASEWEVAE
+813 ASEWEGAE

-833 SDPVFSGSQTAP
+833 SDPAFSGSQTAP
-845 GTSESSIVSWG
+845 GASESSIVSWG
-856 YPESTKAGNYEIR
+856 YPENTKAGNYEIR

-942 GTAKVSDAAG
+942 GTAKVTDAAG

-971 PAEAI
+971 PAEAT

-1046 GRLEVTANAER
+1046 GRLEVTANAE
-1057 VVVTIRENSATFPY
+1057 
-1071 DGEAKTA
+1071 K
-1078 EGYEVAGISSA
+1078 
-1089 LYKEGDF
+1089 
-1096 AFVGD
+1096 
-1101 AAHKVATGTDAG
+1101 
-1113 DYDMGLLPG
+1113 
-1122 DFENRSANFSNV
+1122 
-1134 AFAIEDG
+1134 
-1141 QLHIVPVAIDED
+1141 
-1153 AVTWDARDVQKVY
+1153 
-1166 DGDPLSAYGARAW
+1166 
-1179 DKHGNELSV
+1179 
-1188 EYSTDGVSWV
+1188 
-1198 DDPSKVSLTHSGH
+1198 
-1211 LAVKLRATGANY
+1211 
-1223 AAGQYAAGSE
+1223 
-1233 SVAVEKRPVTLESG
+1233 
-1247 GADKTYDGTP
+1247 
-1257 LTNGAVSV
+1257 
-1265 TPKGEGVGFVDGEG
+1265 
-1279 VAVTVTGSQ
+1279 
-1288 TDAGESDNTFYF
+1288 
-1300 SFDEGTS
+1300 
-1307 GDDYLVTAKCGKLK
+1307 
-1321 VAANSQQVVVK
+1321 
-1332 VKGSTGGGKYDGE
+1332 
-1345 EHGVEGYAVSYV
+1345 
-1357 VGGAASAGAP
+1357 
-1367 AGFDAGDISFAGAA
+1367 
-1381 KVTGTDAGSYPM
+1381 
-1393 GLGAGDFGYAGKNFS
+1393 
-1408 NVSFEVEDGQLTI
+1408 
-1421 SKREVVVKPKD
+1421 
-1432 ASRVFNGEALE
+1432 
-1443 ASEWEVA
+1443 
-1450 EGSPDQFLAGQG
+1450 
-1462 ISDPVFS
+1462 
-1469 GSQTAPGT
+1469 
-1477 SESSIVSWGYPE
+1477 
-1489 STKAGNYEIRT
+1489 
-1500 EKGTL
+1500 
-1505 NVTSRG
+1505 
-1511 AAETITVEA
+1511 
-1520 NSTSATY
+1520 
-1527 DGGTHSAA
+1527 
-1535 GLKTTEFVVGGKAY
+1535 
-1549 TVSGL
+1549 
-1554 STEDPSAADAGT
+1554 
-1566 YTNNV
+1566 
-1571 TGTAKVSDAAGN
+1571 
-1583 DVTSEFAVEIKDGSL
+1583 
-1598 VIGPAEAIIRPKDA
+1598 
-1612 SKPYDGTPLVASEFE
+1612 
-1627 AAGFVGGDGV
+1627 
-1637 AGVTYGGSQT
+1637 
-1647 DAGESGS
+1647 
-1654 TIAAYE
+1654 
-1660 AAGST
+1660 
-1665 KLANYKI
+1665 
-1672 TLGEGRLEVTANAER
+1672 

-1766 AIEDGQLTILPATL
+1766 AIEDGQLTIQPATL
-1780 TVTTYG
+1780 TVTTHG

-1873 GKPLT
+1873 GKSLT

-1888 AGFTLEAATKGTI
+1888 AGFTLDAATKGSI
-1901 TDAGELLAEID
+1901 TDAGELLAEVD

-1926 TAQFANVTCGKAPLI
+1926 TAQFANVACGKAPLV

-1947 TVTSATDS
+1947 TVASATDS
-1955 KVYDGAALTKHEAMV
+1955 KVYDGTALTKHEAAV

-1985 TGAQT
+1985 TGEQT
-1990 AVGTSDNTFTVEAG
+1990 AVGTSDNTFTVKAG

-2058 TPSGSTTSDDMG
+2058 TPSGSTTSDDMD
-2070 SVPTASDSKAT
+2070 SVPTASDSKET
-2081 TAPKSADKATSEN
+2081 TMPKSADKATSEN
-2094 GAAQSEGKQS
+2094 GAAQSEGKQN

-2150 EMDEVLSGAKE
+2150 EMDGVLSGAKE
-2161 GSDK
+2161 GSGK

>member
-14 SQLSDDAANLAATLG
+14 SQLSGDAANLAATLG
-29 GVDDAPARPSGESV
+29 GGDDAPARLSGESV
-43 GISSPALVGV
+43 GISSPALGGV

-62 DSNTPSATN
+62 DSNTPSVTN
-71 NESGKAADSS
+71 NESAKAADSS

-109 ATTSPSNVEGTYVW
+109 ATTSPSNAEGTYIW

-144 GTATV
+144 GTTTV
-149 TLSYTSP
+149 ALSYTSP

-171 SPTAATDRALF
+171 SPTAATNSALF

-245 EYQVARGSSDW
+245 EYQVVRESEDW
-256 NNIFKAYKSVIEGML
+256 NKIFKAYKSVIEGML

-285 IKPYKLTNNNDGY
+285 IKPYKLTNNDDGY

-380 LPYTVDGNV
+380 LPYTIDGNV
-389 NFYAKYLSGRQVV
+389 NFYAKYLSGRQVI

-415 LVHAAQQGS
+415 LVHAAQEGS

-433 RVGHEF
+433 RVGYEF
-439 AGWTVAGLDG
+439 AGWTVSGLDD
-449 VTTIESG
+449 VATLESG

-477 CKVKYLEQGTDKEL
+477 CNVKYLEQGTGKEL
-491 SPADTLYGHA
+491 SPADTFYGHA
-501 GDVVTANAKSNIEGY
+501 GEVVTANAKSDIEGY
-516 HLVDS
+516 HLVDP
-521 TQASGKAM
+521 TQASGKAT

-542 EKDAANYQV
+542 ENDAANYQV
-551 NYFLNGTEQKVAD
+551 NYFLNGTEQKVAG
-564 SETLSAPWGSEV
+564 SETQSAPWGSEV
-576 AVSDLAKDIDGY
+576 AASNLAKAIDGY
-588 TAVSGQAAT
+588 TVVPDQTAT

-644 AFAGV
+644 AFASV

-679 HIVAKTNDGKLVIK
+679 YIVAKTNDGKLVIN
-693 PNSQQVVVKVK
+693 PNSQQVVVKIK
-704 GSTGGGKYDGE
+704 GNTGGGKYDGE

-747 AGAAKVT
+747 AGTAKVT

-765 GAGDFGYAGKNFSNV
+765 DAGDFGYAGRNFSNV

-845 GTSESSIVSWG
+845 GASESSIVSWG
-856 YPESTKAGNYEIR
+856 YPENTKAGNYEIR

-971 PAEAI
+971 PAEAT

-1046 GRLEVTANAER
+1046 GRLEVTANAEK

-1078 EGYEVAGISSA
+1078 EGYEVAKISSA

-1134 AFAIEDG
+1134 
-1141 QLHIVPVAIDED
+1141 V
-1153 AVTWDARDVQKVY
+1153 
-1166 DGDPLSAYGARAW
+1166 
-1179 DKHGNELSV
+1179 
-1188 EYSTDGVSWV
+1188 
-1198 DDPSKVSLTHSGH
+1198 
-1211 LAVKLRATGANY
+1211 
-1223 AAGQYAAGSE
+1223 
-1233 SVAVEKRPVTLESG
+1233 
-1247 GADKTYDGTP
+1247 
-1257 LTNGAVSV
+1257 
-1265 TPKGEGVGFVDGEG
+1265 
-1279 VAVTVTGSQ
+1279 
-1288 TDAGESDNTFYF
+1288 
-1300 SFDEGTS
+1300 
-1307 GDDYLVTAKCGKLK
+1307 
-1321 VAANSQQVVVK
+1321 
-1332 VKGSTGGGKYDGE
+1332 
-1345 EHGVEGYAVSYV
+1345 
-1357 VGGAASAGAP
+1357 
-1367 AGFDAGDISFAGAA
+1367 
-1381 KVTGTDAGSYPM
+1381 
-1393 GLGAGDFGYAGKNFS
+1393 
-1408 NVSFEVEDGQLTI
+1408 
-1421 SKREVVVKPKD
+1421 
-1432 ASRVFNGEALE
+1432 
-1443 ASEWEVA
+1443 
-1450 EGSPDQFLAGQG
+1450 
-1462 ISDPVFS
+1462 
-1469 GSQTAPGT
+1469 
-1477 SESSIVSWGYPE
+1477 
-1489 STKAGNYEIRT
+1489 
-1500 EKGTL
+1500 
-1505 NVTSRG
+1505 
-1511 AAETITVEA
+1511 
-1520 NSTSATY
+1520 
-1527 DGGTHSAA
+1527 
-1535 GLKTTEFVVGGKAY
+1535 
-1549 TVSGL
+1549 
-1554 STEDPSAADAGT
+1554 
-1566 YTNNV
+1566 
-1571 TGTAKVSDAAGN
+1571 
-1583 DVTSEFAVEIKDGSL
+1583 
-1598 VIGPAEAIIRPKDA
+1598 
-1612 SKPYDGTPLVASEFE
+1612 
-1627 AAGFVGGDGV
+1627 
-1637 AGVTYGGSQT
+1637 
-1647 DAGESGS
+1647 
-1654 TIAAYE
+1654 
-1660 AAGST
+1660 
-1665 KLANYKI
+1665 
-1672 TLGEGRLEVTANAER
+1672 
-1687 VVVTIREN
+1687 
-1695 SATFPYDGEAKTAE
+1695 
-1709 GYEVAG
+1709 
-1715 ISSALYKE
+1715 
-1723 GDFAFVGDAAHK
+1723 
-1735 VATGTDAGDYDM
+1735 
-1747 GLLPGD
+1747 
-1753 FENRSANFSNVAF
+1753 F

-1780 TVTTYG
+1780 TVTTHG

-1810 ASFAATGSQTLVGTS
+1810 ASFATTGSQTLVGTS

-1837 KESNYSVVE
+1837 KESNYNVVE

-1853 VTPSQVAITVTP
+1853 VTPSQVAINVTP
-1865 RGGSKVYD
+1865 HGGSKVYD

-1947 TVTSATDS
+1947 TVTSAKDS
-1955 KVYDGAALTKHEAMV
+1955 KVYDGAALTKHEAAV

-1990 AVGTSDNTFTVEAG
+1990 AVGTSDNTFTVKAG

-2032 PGTDEPTPG
+2032 PGTDEPTLG

-2070 SVPTASDSKAT
+2070 SVPTASDSKET
-2081 TAPKSADKATSEN
+2081 TMPKSADKATSGN
-2094 GAAQSEGKQS
+2094 NAQSEGKQS
-2104 SENAPAAEQPTS
+2104 PDNASGAEQPTS

-2123 LLGTIAT
+2123 ILGTIAT
-2130 LVYGAVVLLRRR
+2130 LVYGAVVSLRRR

-2150 EMDEVLSGAKE
+2150 EIDAVLSGAKE
-2161 GSDK
+2161 GSGK

>member
-1 MRKMALPMAGGGC
+1 M
-14 SQLSDDAANLAATLG
+14 
-29 GVDDAPARPSGESV
+29 
-43 GISSPALVGV
+43 GV

-71 NESGKAADSS
+71 NESGEAADSS
-81 AAADSTVAQS
+81 AAADSAIAQS

-109 ATTSPSNVEGTYVW
+109 ATTSPSNAEGTYIW

-149 TLSYTSP
+149 ALSYKSP
-156 DGNTTL
+156 DDNTTL
-162 AATHDVTVT
+162 EATHDVTVT
-171 SPTAATDRALF
+171 SPTTATEYALF

-193 SISTTQWTSLGSGS
+193 SISTTQWASLGGGS

-215 SNFPKDN
+215 INFPKDN

-235 ITWPDNSTGD
+235 ITWPDGSTGD
-245 EYQVARGSSDW
+245 EYQVLRGSSNW
-256 NNIFKAYKSVIEGML
+256 NNIFKAYKSEIEGKL

-285 IKPYKLTNNNDGY
+285 IKPYKLTNNDDGY

-370 TDQALTQQVE
+370 ADQALTQQVE
-380 LPYTVDGNV
+380 LPYTIDGNV
-389 NFYAKYLSGRQVV
+389 NFYAKYLSGRQVI

-415 LVHAAQQGS
+415 LVHAAQEGS

-449 VTTIESG
+449 VTTLESG
-456 ASFIMPDNNV
+456 ASFTMPDNNV

-477 CKVKYLEQGTDKEL
+477 CNVKYLERGTGKEL

-501 GDVVTANAKSNIEGY
+501 GEVVTANAKSDIEGY
-516 HLVDS
+516 HLVNP
-521 TQASGKAM
+521 TQTSGKAT
-529 LIEGETPEIVFYY
+529 LVEGETPEIVFYY

-564 SETLSAPWGSEV
+564 SETQSAPWGSEV
-576 AVSDLAKDIDGY
+576 AASNLAKVIDGY
-588 TAVSGQAAT
+588 TVVPGQTAT

-621 SATTEYTGELQ
+621 SATTEYTGESQ

-644 AFAGV
+644 KFAGV
-649 TLLGGKGTDAG
+649 TLLDGKGTDAG

-679 HIVAKTNDGKLVIK
+679 YIVAKTNDGKLVIN
-693 PNSQQVVVKVK
+693 PNSQQVVVKIK
-704 GSTGGGKYDGE
+704 GNTGGGKYDGE
-715 EHGVEGYAVSY
+715 EHSVEGYTVSY

-747 AGAAKVT
+747 AGTAKVT

-765 GAGDFGYAGKNFSNV
+765 DAGDFSYAGRNFSNV

-856 YPESTKAGNYEIR
+856 YPENTKAGNYEIR

-971 PAEAI
+971 PAEAT

-1018 AGESGSTIAAYE
+1018 AGESGSAIAAYE

-1046 GRLEVTANAER
+1046 GRLEVTANAEK

-1078 EGYEVAGISSA
+1078 EGYEVAKISSA

-1134 AFAIEDG
+1134 
-1141 QLHIVPVAIDED
+1141 V
-1153 AVTWDARDVQKVY
+1153 
-1166 DGDPLSAYGARAW
+1166 
-1179 DKHGNELSV
+1179 
-1188 EYSTDGVSWV
+1188 
-1198 DDPSKVSLTHSGH
+1198 
-1211 LAVKLRATGANY
+1211 
-1223 AAGQYAAGSE
+1223 
-1233 SVAVEKRPVTLESG
+1233 
-1247 GADKTYDGTP
+1247 
-1257 LTNGAVSV
+1257 
-1265 TPKGEGVGFVDGEG
+1265 
-1279 VAVTVTGSQ
+1279 
-1288 TDAGESDNTFYF
+1288 
-1300 SFDEGTS
+1300 
-1307 GDDYLVTAKCGKLK
+1307 
-1321 VAANSQQVVVK
+1321 
-1332 VKGSTGGGKYDGE
+1332 
-1345 EHGVEGYAVSYV
+1345 
-1357 VGGAASAGAP
+1357 
-1367 AGFDAGDISFAGAA
+1367 
-1381 KVTGTDAGSYPM
+1381 
-1393 GLGAGDFGYAGKNFS
+1393 
-1408 NVSFEVEDGQLTI
+1408 
-1421 SKREVVVKPKD
+1421 
-1432 ASRVFNGEALE
+1432 
-1443 ASEWEVA
+1443 
-1450 EGSPDQFLAGQG
+1450 
-1462 ISDPVFS
+1462 
-1469 GSQTAPGT
+1469 
-1477 SESSIVSWGYPE
+1477 
-1489 STKAGNYEIRT
+1489 
-1500 EKGTL
+1500 
-1505 NVTSRG
+1505 
-1511 AAETITVEA
+1511 
-1520 NSTSATY
+1520 
-1527 DGGTHSAA
+1527 
-1535 GLKTTEFVVGGKAY
+1535 
-1549 TVSGL
+1549 
-1554 STEDPSAADAGT
+1554 
-1566 YTNNV
+1566 
-1571 TGTAKVSDAAGN
+1571 
-1583 DVTSEFAVEIKDGSL
+1583 
-1598 VIGPAEAIIRPKDA
+1598 
-1612 SKPYDGTPLVASEFE
+1612 
-1627 AAGFVGGDGV
+1627 
-1637 AGVTYGGSQT
+1637 
-1647 DAGESGS
+1647 
-1654 TIAAYE
+1654 
-1660 AAGST
+1660 
-1665 KLANYKI
+1665 
-1672 TLGEGRLEVTANAER
+1672 
-1687 VVVTIREN
+1687 
-1695 SATFPYDGEAKTAE
+1695 
-1709 GYEVAG
+1709 
-1715 ISSALYKE
+1715 
-1723 GDFAFVGDAAHK
+1723 
-1735 VATGTDAGDYDM
+1735 
-1747 GLLPGD
+1747 
-1753 FENRSANFSNVAF
+1753 F

-1780 TVTTYG
+1780 TVTTHG

-1810 ASFAATGSQTLVGTS
+1810 ASFATTGSQTLVGTS

-1837 KESNYSVVE
+1837 KESNYNVVE

-1853 VTPSQVAITVTP
+1853 VTPSQVAINATP
-1865 RGGSKVYD
+1865 HGGSKVYD

-1888 AGFTLEAATKGTI
+1888 AGFTLEAATKGSI

-1912 ASTIVIRN
+1912 APTIVIRN
-1920 AAGEDV
+1920 VAGEDV
-1926 TAQFANVTCGKAPLI
+1926 TAQFSNVTCGKAPLV

-1955 KVYDGAALTKHEAMV
+1955 KVYDGTALTKHEAMV

-1985 TGAQT
+1985 TGEQV
-1990 AVGTSDNTFTVEAG
+1990 AVGTSDNTFTVKAG

-2027 PPAPG
+2027 PSAPGPGTDEPTPG

-2041 PGKNPSTPN
+2041 PGKNPSTP
-2050 GPTNSSDV
+2050 SD
-2058 TPSGSTTSDDMG
+2058 TG
-2070 SVPTASDSKAT
+2070 SDSAAADPKAT

-2104 SENAPAAEQPTS
+2104 SENAPAAEQLTS

-2123 LLGTIAT
+2123 LFGTIAT

-2142 RMTADLDK
+2142 RMTGDLDK

>member
-1 MRKMALPMAGGGC
+1 MRKMALPVAGGGC
-14 SQLSDDAANLAATLG
+14 SQLSGDAANLAATLG
-29 GVDDAPARPSGESV
+29 GGDDAPARPSGESV
-43 GISSPALVGV
+43 GISSPALGGV

-109 ATTSPSNVEGTYVW
+109 ATTSPSNAEGTYIW

-149 TLSYTSP
+149 ALSYKSP
-156 DGNTTL
+156 DDNTTL
-162 AATHDVTVT
+162 EATHDVTVT
-171 SPTAATDRALF
+171 SPTTATEYALF

-193 SISTTQWTSLGSGS
+193 SISTTQWASLGGGS

-235 ITWPDNSTGD
+235 ITWPDGSTGD
-245 EYQVARGSSDW
+245 EHQVLRGSSNW
-256 NNIFKAYKSVIEGML
+256 NNIFKAYKSEIEGKL

-285 IKPYKLTNNNDGY
+285 IKPYKLTNNDDGY

-341 TTDITDFPDV
+341 TTNITDFPDV
-351 SLPLSKKVGGIEYT
+351 SLPLSKKVDGIEYT

-380 LPYTVDGNV
+380 LPYTIDGNV
-389 NFYAKYLSGRQVV
+389 SFYAKYLSGRQVI

-415 LVHAAQQGS
+415 LVHAAQEGS
-424 TQTVKAEPT
+424 TQTVKAKPT
-433 RVGHEF
+433 RVGYEF
-439 AGWTVAGLDG
+439 AGWTVSGLDG
-449 VTTIESG
+449 VTTLESG
-456 ASFIMPDNNV
+456 ESFIMPDNNV

-477 CKVKYLEQGTDKEL
+477 CKVKYLEQGTGKEL

-501 GDVVTANAKSNIEGY
+501 GDVVTANVKSDIKGY
-516 HLVDS
+516 HLVNP
-521 TQASGKAM
+521 TQTSGKAT
-529 LIEGETPEIVFYY
+529 LVEGETPEIVFYY
-542 EKDAANYQV
+542 EKNAANYQV

-564 SETLSAPWGSEV
+564 SETQSAPWGSEV
-576 AVSDLAKDIDGY
+576 AASNLAKKINGY
-588 TAVSGQAAT
+588 TAVPDQTAT

-621 SATTEYTGELQ
+621 SATTEHTGELQ

-644 AFAGV
+644 AFASV

-679 HIVAKTNDGKLVIK
+679 YIVAKTNDGKLVIN
-693 PNSQQVVVKVK
+693 PNSQQVVVKIK
-704 GSTGGGKYDGE
+704 GNTGGGKYDGE
-715 EHGVEGYAVSY
+715 EHSVEGYAVSY

-747 AGAAKVT
+747 AGTAKVT

-765 GAGDFGYAGKNFSNV
+765 DAGDFSYAGRNFSNV

-856 YPESTKAGNYEIR
+856 YPENTKAGNYEIR

-962 IKDGSLVIG
+962 VKDGSLVIG
-971 PAEAI
+971 PAEVT

-992 ASEFEAAGFVGG
+992 ASEFTATGFAGG
-1004 DGVAGVTYGGSQTD
+1004 DGVEGVSYGGSQTD

-1046 GRLEVTANAER
+1046 GRLEVTANAEK

-1078 EGYEVAGISSA
+1078 EGYEVAKISSA

-1101 AAHKVATGTDAG
+1101 AAHEVATGTDAG

-1134 AFAIEDG
+1134 
-1141 QLHIVPVAIDED
+1141 V
-1153 AVTWDARDVQKVY
+1153 
-1166 DGDPLSAYGARAW
+1166 
-1179 DKHGNELSV
+1179 
-1188 EYSTDGVSWV
+1188 
-1198 DDPSKVSLTHSGH
+1198 
-1211 LAVKLRATGANY
+1211 
-1223 AAGQYAAGSE
+1223 
-1233 SVAVEKRPVTLESG
+1233 
-1247 GADKTYDGTP
+1247 
-1257 LTNGAVSV
+1257 
-1265 TPKGEGVGFVDGEG
+1265 
-1279 VAVTVTGSQ
+1279 
-1288 TDAGESDNTFYF
+1288 
-1300 SFDEGTS
+1300 
-1307 GDDYLVTAKCGKLK
+1307 
-1321 VAANSQQVVVK
+1321 
-1332 VKGSTGGGKYDGE
+1332 
-1345 EHGVEGYAVSYV
+1345 
-1357 VGGAASAGAP
+1357 
-1367 AGFDAGDISFAGAA
+1367 
-1381 KVTGTDAGSYPM
+1381 
-1393 GLGAGDFGYAGKNFS
+1393 
-1408 NVSFEVEDGQLTI
+1408 
-1421 SKREVVVKPKD
+1421 
-1432 ASRVFNGEALE
+1432 
-1443 ASEWEVA
+1443 
-1450 EGSPDQFLAGQG
+1450 
-1462 ISDPVFS
+1462 
-1469 GSQTAPGT
+1469 
-1477 SESSIVSWGYPE
+1477 
-1489 STKAGNYEIRT
+1489 
-1500 EKGTL
+1500 
-1505 NVTSRG
+1505 
-1511 AAETITVEA
+1511 
-1520 NSTSATY
+1520 
-1527 DGGTHSAA
+1527 
-1535 GLKTTEFVVGGKAY
+1535 
-1549 TVSGL
+1549 
-1554 STEDPSAADAGT
+1554 
-1566 YTNNV
+1566 
-1571 TGTAKVSDAAGN
+1571 
-1583 DVTSEFAVEIKDGSL
+1583 
-1598 VIGPAEAIIRPKDA
+1598 
-1612 SKPYDGTPLVASEFE
+1612 
-1627 AAGFVGGDGV
+1627 
-1637 AGVTYGGSQT
+1637 
-1647 DAGESGS
+1647 
-1654 TIAAYE
+1654 
-1660 AAGST
+1660 
-1665 KLANYKI
+1665 
-1672 TLGEGRLEVTANAER
+1672 
-1687 VVVTIREN
+1687 
-1695 SATFPYDGEAKTAE
+1695 
-1709 GYEVAG
+1709 
-1715 ISSALYKE
+1715 
-1723 GDFAFVGDAAHK
+1723 
-1735 VATGTDAGDYDM
+1735 
-1747 GLLPGD
+1747 
-1753 FENRSANFSNVAF
+1753 F

-1780 TVTTYG
+1780 TVTTHG

-1810 ASFAATGSQTLVGTS
+1810 ASFATTGSQTLVGTS

-1837 KESNYSVVE
+1837 KESNYNVVE

-1853 VTPSQVAITVTP
+1853 VTPSQVAINVTP
-1865 RGGSKVYD
+1865 HGGSKVYD

-1990 AVGTSDNTFTVEAG
+1990 AVGTSDNTFTVKAG

-2050 GPTNSSDV
+2050 GPTNSSGV

-2070 SVPTASDSKAT
+2070 SVPTASDSKET
-2081 TAPKSADKATSEN
+2081 TMPKSADKATSGN
-2094 GAAQSEGKQS
+2094 NAQSEGKQS
-2104 SENAPAAEQPTS
+2104 PDNASGAEQPTS

-2123 LLGTIAT
+2123 ILGTIAT
-2130 LVYGAVVLLRRR
+2130 LVYGAVVSLRRR
-2142 RMTADLDK
+2142 RMTANLDK
-2150 EMDEVLSGAKE
+2150 EMDAVLSGAKE
-2161 GSDK
+2161 GSGK

>member
-1 MRKMALPMAGGGC
+1 MRKMALPMAGGC
-14 SQLSDDAANLAATLG
+14 SQLSDDAANLTATLG
-29 GVDDAPARPSGESV
+29 GGDDAPARPSGESV
-43 GISSPALVGV
+43 GISSPALAGV

-62 DSNTPSATN
+62 DSNIPSATN

-81 AAADSTVAQS
+81 AAADSAIAQS

-109 ATTSPSNVEGTYVW
+109 ATTSPSNAEGTYIW

-149 TLSYTSP
+149 ALSYTSP

-171 SPTAATDRALF
+171 SPKAATDSALF

-245 EYQVARGSSDW
+245 EYQVVRESEDW
-256 NNIFKAYKSVIEGML
+256 NKIFKAYKSVIEGML

-285 IKPYKLTNNNDGY
+285 IKPYKLTNNDDGY

-341 TTDITDFPDV
+341 ATDITDFPDV

-380 LPYTVDGNV
+380 LPYTIDGNV
-389 NFYAKYLSGRQVV
+389 NFYAKYLSGRQVI

-415 LVHAAQQGS
+415 LVHAAQEGS

-433 RVGHEF
+433 RVGYEF
-439 AGWTVAGLDG
+439 AGWTVSGLDD
-449 VTTIESG
+449 VATLESG

-466 TFTATWNKLLA
+466 TFTATWSKLLA
-477 CKVKYLEQGTDKEL
+477 CNVKYLERGTGKEL

-501 GDVVTANAKSNIEGY
+501 GDVMTANAKSDIEGY
-516 HLVDS
+516 HLVDP
-521 TQASGKAM
+521 TQASGKAT
-529 LIEGETPEIVFYY
+529 LVEGETPEIVFYY

-564 SETLSAPWGSEV
+564 SETQSAPWGSEV
-576 AVSDLAKDIDGY
+576 AASNLAKAIDGY
-588 TAVSGQAAT
+588 TVVPGQTAT

-644 AFAGV
+644 AFASV

-679 HIVAKTNDGKLVIK
+679 YIVAKTNDGKLVIN

-704 GSTGGGKYDGE
+704 GNTGGGKYDGE

-747 AGAAKVT
+747 AGTAKVT

-765 GAGDFGYAGKNFSNV
+765 DAGDFGYAGRNFSNV

-845 GTSESSIVSWG
+845 GASESSIVSWG
-856 YPESTKAGNYEIR
+856 YPENTKAGNYEIR

-971 PAEAI
+971 PAEAT

-1035 KLANYKITLGE
+1035 KLANYRITLGE
-1046 GRLEVTANAER
+1046 GRLEVTANAEK

-1134 AFAIEDG
+1134 
-1141 QLHIVPVAIDED
+1141 V
-1153 AVTWDARDVQKVY
+1153 
-1166 DGDPLSAYGARAW
+1166 
-1179 DKHGNELSV
+1179 
-1188 EYSTDGVSWV
+1188 
-1198 DDPSKVSLTHSGH
+1198 
-1211 LAVKLRATGANY
+1211 
-1223 AAGQYAAGSE
+1223 
-1233 SVAVEKRPVTLESG
+1233 
-1247 GADKTYDGTP
+1247 
-1257 LTNGAVSV
+1257 
-1265 TPKGEGVGFVDGEG
+1265 
-1279 VAVTVTGSQ
+1279 
-1288 TDAGESDNTFYF
+1288 
-1300 SFDEGTS
+1300 
-1307 GDDYLVTAKCGKLK
+1307 
-1321 VAANSQQVVVK
+1321 
-1332 VKGSTGGGKYDGE
+1332 
-1345 EHGVEGYAVSYV
+1345 
-1357 VGGAASAGAP
+1357 
-1367 AGFDAGDISFAGAA
+1367 
-1381 KVTGTDAGSYPM
+1381 
-1393 GLGAGDFGYAGKNFS
+1393 
-1408 NVSFEVEDGQLTI
+1408 FE
-1421 SKREVVVKPKD
+1421 
-1432 ASRVFNGEALE
+1432 
-1443 ASEWEVA
+1443 
-1450 EGSPDQFLAGQG
+1450 
-1462 ISDPVFS
+1462 
-1469 GSQTAPGT
+1469 
-1477 SESSIVSWGYPE
+1477 
-1489 STKAGNYEIRT
+1489 
-1500 EKGTL
+1500 
-1505 NVTSRG
+1505 
-1511 AAETITVEA
+1511 
-1520 NSTSATY
+1520 
-1527 DGGTHSAA
+1527 
-1535 GLKTTEFVVGGKAY
+1535 
-1549 TVSGL
+1549 
-1554 STEDPSAADAGT
+1554 
-1566 YTNNV
+1566 
-1571 TGTAKVSDAAGN
+1571 
-1583 DVTSEFAVEIKDGSL
+1583 
-1598 VIGPAEAIIRPKDA
+1598 
-1612 SKPYDGTPLVASEFE
+1612 
-1627 AAGFVGGDGV
+1627 
-1637 AGVTYGGSQT
+1637 
-1647 DAGESGS
+1647 
-1654 TIAAYE
+1654 
-1660 AAGST
+1660 
-1665 KLANYKI
+1665 
-1672 TLGEGRLEVTANAER
+1672 
-1687 VVVTIREN
+1687 
-1695 SATFPYDGEAKTAE
+1695 
-1709 GYEVAG
+1709 
-1715 ISSALYKE
+1715 
-1723 GDFAFVGDAAHK
+1723 
-1735 VATGTDAGDYDM
+1735 
-1747 GLLPGD
+1747 
-1753 FENRSANFSNVAF
+1753 
-1766 AIEDGQLTILPATL
+1766 IEDGQLTILPATL
-1780 TVTTYG
+1780 TVTTHG

-1810 ASFAATGSQTLVGTS
+1810 ASFATTGSQTLVGTS

-1837 KESNYSVVE
+1837 KESNYNVVE

-1888 AGFTLEAATKGTI
+1888 AGFTLDAATKGSI
-1901 TDAGELLAEID
+1901 TDAGELLAEVD

-1926 TAQFANVTCGKAPLI
+1926 TAQFANVACGKAPLV

-1947 TVTSATDS
+1947 TVASATDS

-1990 AVGTSDNTFTVEAG
+1990 AVGTSDNTFTVKAG

-2070 SVPTASDSKAT
+2070 SVPTASDSKET

-2104 SENAPAAEQPTS
+2104 PDNASGAEQPTS

-2123 LLGTIAT
+2123 ILGTIAT
-2130 LVYGAVVLLRRR
+2130 LVYGAVVSLRRR

-2150 EMDEVLSGAKE
+2150 EIDAVLSGAKE
-2161 GSDK
+2161 GSGK

>member
-14 SQLSDDAANLAATLG
+14 SQLSGDATNLAATLG
-29 GVDDAPARPSGESV
+29 GGDDAPARPSGESV
-43 GISSPALVGV
+43 GISSPALGGV

-109 ATTSPSNVEGTYVW
+109 ATTSPSNAEGTYIW

-149 TLSYTSP
+149 ALSYTSP
-156 DGNTTL
+156 DGATTL
-162 AATHDVTVT
+162 TATHDVTVT
-171 SPTAATDRALF
+171 SPTAATNSAHF

-193 SISTTQWTSLGSGS
+193 SISTTQWASLGSGS
-207 VNLTGLDS
+207 VNLTGLNS
-215 SNFPKDN
+215 SNFPKDD

-235 ITWPDNSTGD
+235 ITWPDSSTGD

-380 LPYTVDGNV
+380 LPYTIDGNV
-389 NFYAKYLSGRQVV
+389 NFYAKYLSGRQVI

-415 LVHAAQQGS
+415 LVHAAQEGS

-433 RVGHEF
+433 RVGYEF
-439 AGWTVAGLDG
+439 AGWTVSGLDG
-449 VTTIESG
+449 VTTLESG
-456 ASFIMPDNNV
+456 ASFTMPDNNV

-477 CKVKYLEQGTDKEL
+477 CKVKYLEQGTGKEL

-501 GDVVTANAKSNIEGY
+501 GDVVTANAKSDIEGY
-516 HLVDS
+516 HLIDS
-521 TQASGKAM
+521 TQASGKAT
-529 LIEGETPEIVFYY
+529 LVEGETPEIVFYY

-564 SETLSAPWGSEV
+564 SETQSAPWGSEV
-576 AVSDLAKDIDGY
+576 AASNLAKAIDGY
-588 TAVSGQAAT
+588 TVVPGQTTT

-621 SATTEYTGELQ
+621 SATTEYTGESQ

-665 FASGTAGTVSTDGK
+665 FASGTADTVSTDGK
-679 HIVAKTNDGKLVIK
+679 YIVAKTNDGKLVINS
-693 PNSQQVVVKVK
+693 NSQQVVVKVK

-715 EHGVEGYAVSY
+715 EHSVEGYAVSY

-747 AGAAKVT
+747 AGTAKVT

-765 GAGDFGYAGKNFSNV
+765 DAGDFRYAGKNFSNV

-856 YPESTKAGNYEIR
+856 YPENTKAGNYEIR

-880 GAAETITVEANST
+880 GATETITVEANST

-962 IKDGSLVIG
+962 TKDGSLVID
-971 PAEAI
+971 PAEAT

-985 YDGTPLV
+985 YDGAPLV

-1046 GRLEVTANAER
+1046 GRLEVTASAEK

-1078 EGYEVAGISSA
+1078 EGYEVA
-1089 LYKEGDF
+1089 K
-1096 AFVGD
+1096 
-1101 AAHKVATGTDAG
+1101 
-1113 DYDMGLLPG
+1113 
-1122 DFENRSANFSNV
+1122 
-1134 AFAIEDG
+1134 
-1141 QLHIVPVAIDED
+1141 
-1153 AVTWDARDVQKVY
+1153 
-1166 DGDPLSAYGARAW
+1166 
-1179 DKHGNELSV
+1179 
-1188 EYSTDGVSWV
+1188 
-1198 DDPSKVSLTHSGH
+1198 
-1211 LAVKLRATGANY
+1211 
-1223 AAGQYAAGSE
+1223 
-1233 SVAVEKRPVTLESG
+1233 
-1247 GADKTYDGTP
+1247 
-1257 LTNGAVSV
+1257 
-1265 TPKGEGVGFVDGEG
+1265 
-1279 VAVTVTGSQ
+1279 
-1288 TDAGESDNTFYF
+1288 
-1300 SFDEGTS
+1300 
-1307 GDDYLVTAKCGKLK
+1307 
-1321 VAANSQQVVVK
+1321 
-1332 VKGSTGGGKYDGE
+1332 
-1345 EHGVEGYAVSYV
+1345 
-1357 VGGAASAGAP
+1357 
-1367 AGFDAGDISFAGAA
+1367 
-1381 KVTGTDAGSYPM
+1381 
-1393 GLGAGDFGYAGKNFS
+1393 
-1408 NVSFEVEDGQLTI
+1408 
-1421 SKREVVVKPKD
+1421 
-1432 ASRVFNGEALE
+1432 
-1443 ASEWEVA
+1443 
-1450 EGSPDQFLAGQG
+1450 
-1462 ISDPVFS
+1462 
-1469 GSQTAPGT
+1469 
-1477 SESSIVSWGYPE
+1477 
-1489 STKAGNYEIRT
+1489 
-1500 EKGTL
+1500 
-1505 NVTSRG
+1505 
-1511 AAETITVEA
+1511 
-1520 NSTSATY
+1520 
-1527 DGGTHSAA
+1527 
-1535 GLKTTEFVVGGKAY
+1535 
-1549 TVSGL
+1549 
-1554 STEDPSAADAGT
+1554 
-1566 YTNNV
+1566 
-1571 TGTAKVSDAAGN
+1571 
-1583 DVTSEFAVEIKDGSL
+1583 
-1598 VIGPAEAIIRPKDA
+1598 
-1612 SKPYDGTPLVASEFE
+1612 
-1627 AAGFVGGDGV
+1627 
-1637 AGVTYGGSQT
+1637 
-1647 DAGESGS
+1647 
-1654 TIAAYE
+1654 
-1660 AAGST
+1660 
-1665 KLANYKI
+1665 
-1672 TLGEGRLEVTANAER
+1672 
-1687 VVVTIREN
+1687 
-1695 SATFPYDGEAKTAE
+1695 
-1709 GYEVAG
+1709 

-1780 TVTTYG
+1780 TVTTHG

-1837 KESNYSVVE
+1837 KESNYNVVE

-1853 VTPSQVAITVTP
+1853 VTPSQVAINVTP
-1865 RGGSKVYD
+1865 HGGSKVYD

-1888 AGFTLEAATKGTI
+1888 AGFTLDAATKGSI

-1990 AVGTSDNTFTVEAG
+1990 AVGTSDNTFTVKAG

-2041 PGKNPSTPN
+2041 PGKKPSTP
-2050 GPTNSSDV
+2050 SD
-2058 TPSGSTTSDDMG
+2058 TG
-2070 SVPTASDSKAT
+2070 SDSAAADPKAT

>member
-1 MRKMALPMAGGGC
+1 MNNTIKHMREAESSANCTSWGNKVVSVVLSAVLLGFGWPAVNPAEVYAEDGAANAGG
-14 SQLSDDAANLAATLG
+14 SYQLVGDSAGRAAST
-29 GVDDAPARPSGESV
+29 GEGADTASRANDESA
-43 GISSPALVGV
+43 GSSSPALAGV
-53 ESDIAGDSG
+53 ESDAAGDSG
-62 DSNTPSATN
+62 NPNTPPSTT
-71 NESGKAADSS
+71 SSTTSKGAADPF
-81 AAADSTVAQS
+81 AASDATVAQS

-96 ADAVAQFSTMQLT
+96 SDTVAQFSTAQLT
-109 ATTSPSNVEGTYVW
+109 GTTSPANAEGAYVW

-133 DQSGTVTGVRQ
+133 DQSGMVTGVRQ
-144 GTATV
+144 GAATV

-171 SPTAATDRALF
+171 SPTAATHSALF

-193 SISTTQWTSLGSGS
+193 STSTTQWTSLGSGS
-207 VNLTGLDS
+207 VNLTGLNS

-222 GKTAIFDRVSDRV
+222 GDTAIFDRVSDRV
-235 ITWPDNSTGD
+235 ITWPDESTGD

-256 NNIFKAYKSVIEGML
+256 NKIFKAYKSVIEGML

-341 TTDITDFPDV
+341 TTDIADFPDV
-351 SLPLSKKVGGIEYT
+351 SLPPSKKVGGIEYT

-380 LPYTVDGNV
+380 LPYTIDGNV
-389 NFYAKYLSGRQVV
+389 NFYAKYLSGRQVI

-415 LVHAAQQGS
+415 LVHAAQEGS

-439 AGWTVAGLDG
+439 AGWTVSGLDG
-449 VTTIESG
+449 VTTLESG
-456 ASFIMPDNNV
+456 ASFTMPDNNV
-466 TFTATWNKLLA
+466 TLTATWNELPA
-477 CKVKYLEQGTDKEL
+477 CKVKYLEKGTDKEL
-491 SPADTLYGHA
+491 SPADMLYGHA
-501 GDVVTANAKSNIEGY
+501 GDVVMANAKSDIEGY
-516 HLVDS
+516 HLVDP
-521 TQASGKAM
+521 TQASREAT
-529 LIEGETPEIVFYY
+529 LVEGETPEIVFYY

-576 AVSDLAKDIDGY
+576 AASNLAKAIDGY
-588 TAVSGQAAT
+588 TVVPGQTAT
-597 ATVELDGSTVINIYY
+597 ATVELDGSTVINVYY

-621 SATTEYTGELQ
+621 SATREYTGESQ
-632 HVEGYTCDVADA
+632 RVKGYTCDVADA
-644 AFAGV
+644 AFAGI

-665 FASGTAGTVSTDGK
+665 FAAGAVGTVSADGK
-679 HIVAKTNDGKLVIK
+679 FIVAKTNDGKLVIS
-693 PNSQQVVVKVK
+693 PNSQQVIVKIK
-704 GSTGGGKYDGE
+704 GNTGGEKYDGT
-715 EHGVEGYAVSY
+715 EHSVEGYAVSY

-734 GAPAGFDAGDISF
+734 DAPAGFDAGDISF
-747 AGAAKVT
+747 AGTAKAA

-765 GAGDFGYAGKNFSNV
+765 KAGDFGYAGKNFSNV
-780 SFEVEDGQLTI
+780 SFEVEDGHLDI
-791 SKREVVVKPKDAS
+791 SKRALIIKPKDAS
-804 RVFNGEALE
+804 RVYNGEALE

-821 GSPDQFLAGQGI
+821 SSPDQFLAGQGI
-833 SDPVFSGSQTAP
+833 SNPVFSGSQTAP
-845 GTSESSIVSWG
+845 GTSESSIVGWD
-856 YPESTKAGNYEIR
+856 YQENTKAGNYEIR

-880 GAAETITVEANST
+880 GATETITVEANST
-893 SATYDGG
+893 SVTYDGEI
-900 THSAAGLKTTEFV
+900 HSAVGLKTTEFV
-913 VGGKAYTVSGLSTED
+913 VGGKTYTVSGLSTED
-928 PSAADAGTYTNNVT
+928 PSATDAGTYTNNIT
-942 GTAKVSDAAG
+942 GTAKVTDAAG
-952 NDVTSEFAVE
+952 NDVTGEFDVE
-962 IKDGSLVIG
+962 IKDGSLVID
-971 PAEAI
+971 PAEVTI
-976 IRPKDASKP
+976 KPKDASKP
-985 YDGTPLV
+985 YDGTSLV
-992 ASEFEAAGFVGG
+992 ASEFEASGFVGD
-1004 DGVAGVTYGGSQTD
+1004 DGVEGVTYGGSQLNF
-1018 AGESGSTIAAYE
+1018 GESESTIAGFA

-1035 KLANYKITLGE
+1035 KLTNYRITLSKGK
-1046 GRLEVTANAER
+1046 LKVTANAER

-1078 EGYEVAGISSA
+1078 EGYKVVGISSS
-1089 LYKEGDF
+1089 LYEKGDF

-1101 AAHKVATGTDAG
+1101 AAHRSVTATDAG
-1113 DYDMGLLPG
+1113 DYDMGLLPS

-1134 AFAIEDG
+1134 VFAIEDG
-1141 QLHIVPVAIDED
+1141 QLHIVPGAIDKD
-1153 AVTWDARDVQKVY
+1153 AVTWDVHNVQKVY
-1166 DGDPLSAYGARAW
+1166 EGEPLSAYHARAW

-1188 EYSTDGVSWV
+1188 EYSVDGVNWV
-1198 DDPSKVSLTHSGH
+1198 SDPSKVSLTHFGH

-1223 AAGQYAAGSE
+1223 AAGEYATGSE
-1233 SVAVEKRPVTLESG
+1233 NVAITKRLVTLESG

-1265 TPKGEGVGFVDGEG
+1265 TPKGEGAGFVDGEG
-1279 VAVTVTGSQ
+1279 VTITVTGSQ
-1288 TDAGESDNTFYF
+1288 TDAGESDNTFFF
-1300 SFDEGTS
+1300 SFNEGTS

-1321 VAANSQQVVVK
+1321 VTANSQQVVVK
-1332 VKGSTGGGKYDGE
+1332 VVGNRGSSTYDGT
-1345 EHGVEGYAVSYV
+1345 EHGVEGYTVSYV
-1357 VGGAASAGAP
+1357 VGGAASADAP
-1367 AGFDAGDISFAGAA
+1367 AGFDAGDISFAGTAKAA
-1381 KVTGTDAGSYPM
+1381 GTDAGSYPM
-1393 GLGAGDFGYAGKNFS
+1393 GLKAGDFGYAGKNFS
-1408 NVSFEVEDGQLTI
+1408 NVSFEVEDGQL
-1421 SKREVVVKPKD
+1421 V
-1432 ASRVFNGEALE
+1432 
-1443 ASEWEVA
+1443 
-1450 EGSPDQFLAGQG
+1450 
-1462 ISDPVFS
+1462 
-1469 GSQTAPGT
+1469 
-1477 SESSIVSWGYPE
+1477 
-1489 STKAGNYEIRT
+1489 
-1500 EKGTL
+1500 
-1505 NVTSRG
+1505 
-1511 AAETITVEA
+1511 IT
-1520 NSTSATY
+1520 
-1527 DGGTHSAA
+1527 
-1535 GLKTTEFVVGGKAY
+1535 
-1549 TVSGL
+1549 
-1554 STEDPSAADAGT
+1554 
-1566 YTNNV
+1566 
-1571 TGTAKVSDAAGN
+1571 
-1583 DVTSEFAVEIKDGSL
+1583 
-1598 VIGPAEAIIRPKDA
+1598 
-1612 SKPYDGTPLVASEFE
+1612 
-1627 AAGFVGGDGV
+1627 
-1637 AGVTYGGSQT
+1637 
-1647 DAGESGS
+1647 
-1654 TIAAYE
+1654 
-1660 AAGST
+1660 
-1665 KLANYKI
+1665 
-1672 TLGEGRLEVTANAER
+1672 
-1687 VVVTIREN
+1687 
-1695 SATFPYDGEAKTAE
+1695 
-1709 GYEVAG
+1709 
-1715 ISSALYKE
+1715 
-1723 GDFAFVGDAAHK
+1723 
-1735 VATGTDAGDYDM
+1735 
-1747 GLLPGD
+1747 
-1753 FENRSANFSNVAF
+1753 
-1766 AIEDGQLTILPATL
+1766 PATL
-1780 TVTTYG
+1780 TVTTHG
-1786 ASKPYDGTALTASGE
+1786 ASKPYDGTALTAPGE

-1810 ASFAATGSQTLVGTS
+1810 ASFAATGSQTLVGAS

-1830 ITWDGTA
+1830 IAWDGTA
-1837 KESNYSVVE
+1837 KESNYNVVE

-1865 RGGSKVYD
+1865 RDGSKVYD

-1912 ASTIVIRN
+1912 ASTIVIKN

-1985 TGAQT
+1985 TGEQT
-1990 AVGTSDNTFTVEAG
+1990 AVGASDNTFTVKAG

-2058 TPSGSTTSDDMG
+2058 TPSGSTTPSDTG
-2070 SVPTASDSKAT
+2070 SDSTATDSKAT
-2081 TAPKSADKATSEN
+2081 TTPKSADKATSGN
-2094 GAAQSEGKQS
+2094 DAQSEGKQS
-2104 SENAPAAEQPTS
+2104 FENAPAAEQPTS

-2142 RMTADLDK
+2142 RMTAALDK
-2150 EMDEVLSGAKE
+2150 EMDAVLSGAKE
-2161 GSDK
+2161 GSGK

>member
-1 MRKMALPMAGGGC
+1 MNNTIKHMREAKSSANCTSWGNKIVSVVLSAILLGFGWPAVNPAEVYAEDGAASGGGGC
-14 SQLSDDAANLAATLG
+14 SQLSGDAANLAATLG
-29 GVDDAPARPSGESV
+29 GGDDAPARPSGESV
-43 GISSPALVGV
+43 GISSPALGGV

-109 ATTSPSNVEGTYVW
+109 ATTSPSNAEGTYIW

-149 TLSYTSP
+149 ALSYKSP
-156 DGNTTL
+156 DDNTTL
-162 AATHDVTVT
+162 EATHDVTVT
-171 SPTAATDRALF
+171 SPTTATEYALF

-193 SISTTQWTSLGSGS
+193 SISTTQWASLGGGS

-235 ITWPDNSTGD
+235 ITWPDGSTGD
-245 EYQVARGSSDW
+245 EYQVLRGSSNW
-256 NNIFKAYKSVIEGML
+256 NNIFKAYKSEIEGKL

-285 IKPYKLTNNNDGY
+285 IKPYKLTNNDDGY

-341 TTDITDFPDV
+341 TTNITDFPDV
-351 SLPLSKKVGGIEYT
+351 SLPLSKKVDGIEYT

-380 LPYTVDGNV
+380 LPYAIDGNV
-389 NFYAKYLSGRQVV
+389 SFYAKYLSGRQVI

-415 LVHAAQQGS
+415 LVHAAQEGS

-433 RVGHEF
+433 RVGYEF
-439 AGWTVAGLDG
+439 AGWTVSGLDG
-449 VTTIESG
+449 VTTLESG
-456 ASFIMPDNNV
+456 ASFTMPDNNV

-477 CKVKYLEQGTDKEL
+477 CNVKYLEQGTGKEL

-501 GDVVTANAKSNIEGY
+501 GEVVTANAKSDIEGY

-521 TQASGKAM
+521 TQASGEAT

-564 SETLSAPWGSEV
+564 SETQSAPWGSEV
-576 AVSDLAKDIDGY
+576 AASNLAKAIDGY
-588 TAVSGQAAT
+588 TAVPGQTAT

-644 AFAGV
+644 AFASV

-679 HIVAKTNDGKLVIK
+679 YIVAKTNDGKLVIN
-693 PNSQQVVVKVK
+693 PNSQQVVVKIK
-704 GSTGGGKYDGE
+704 GNTGGGKYDGE
-715 EHGVEGYAVSY
+715 EHSVEGYTVSY

-747 AGAAKVT
+747 AGTAKVT

-765 GAGDFGYAGKNFSNV
+765 DAGDFSYAGRNFSNV

-856 YPESTKAGNYEIR
+856 YPENTKAGNYEIR

-893 SATYDGG
+893 TATYDGG

-971 PAEAI
+971 PAEAT

-1035 KLANYKITLGE
+1035 KLANYRITLGE
-1046 GRLEVTANAER
+1046 GRLEVTANAEK

-1078 EGYEVAGISSA
+1078 EGYEVAKISSA

-1122 DFENRSANFSNV
+1122 DFENTSANFSNV
-1134 AFAIEDG
+1134 
-1141 QLHIVPVAIDED
+1141 V
-1153 AVTWDARDVQKVY
+1153 
-1166 DGDPLSAYGARAW
+1166 
-1179 DKHGNELSV
+1179 
-1188 EYSTDGVSWV
+1188 
-1198 DDPSKVSLTHSGH
+1198 
-1211 LAVKLRATGANY
+1211 
-1223 AAGQYAAGSE
+1223 
-1233 SVAVEKRPVTLESG
+1233 
-1247 GADKTYDGTP
+1247 
-1257 LTNGAVSV
+1257 
-1265 TPKGEGVGFVDGEG
+1265 
-1279 VAVTVTGSQ
+1279 
-1288 TDAGESDNTFYF
+1288 
-1300 SFDEGTS
+1300 
-1307 GDDYLVTAKCGKLK
+1307 
-1321 VAANSQQVVVK
+1321 
-1332 VKGSTGGGKYDGE
+1332 
-1345 EHGVEGYAVSYV
+1345 
-1357 VGGAASAGAP
+1357 
-1367 AGFDAGDISFAGAA
+1367 
-1381 KVTGTDAGSYPM
+1381 
-1393 GLGAGDFGYAGKNFS
+1393 
-1408 NVSFEVEDGQLTI
+1408 FE
-1421 SKREVVVKPKD
+1421 
-1432 ASRVFNGEALE
+1432 
-1443 ASEWEVA
+1443 
-1450 EGSPDQFLAGQG
+1450 
-1462 ISDPVFS
+1462 
-1469 GSQTAPGT
+1469 
-1477 SESSIVSWGYPE
+1477 
-1489 STKAGNYEIRT
+1489 
-1500 EKGTL
+1500 
-1505 NVTSRG
+1505 
-1511 AAETITVEA
+1511 
-1520 NSTSATY
+1520 
-1527 DGGTHSAA
+1527 
-1535 GLKTTEFVVGGKAY
+1535 
-1549 TVSGL
+1549 
-1554 STEDPSAADAGT
+1554 
-1566 YTNNV
+1566 
-1571 TGTAKVSDAAGN
+1571 
-1583 DVTSEFAVEIKDGSL
+1583 
-1598 VIGPAEAIIRPKDA
+1598 
-1612 SKPYDGTPLVASEFE
+1612 
-1627 AAGFVGGDGV
+1627 
-1637 AGVTYGGSQT
+1637 
-1647 DAGESGS
+1647 
-1654 TIAAYE
+1654 
-1660 AAGST
+1660 
-1665 KLANYKI
+1665 
-1672 TLGEGRLEVTANAER
+1672 
-1687 VVVTIREN
+1687 
-1695 SATFPYDGEAKTAE
+1695 
-1709 GYEVAG
+1709 
-1715 ISSALYKE
+1715 
-1723 GDFAFVGDAAHK
+1723 
-1735 VATGTDAGDYDM
+1735 
-1747 GLLPGD
+1747 
-1753 FENRSANFSNVAF
+1753 
-1766 AIEDGQLTILPATL
+1766 IEDGQLTILPATL
-1780 TVTTYG
+1780 TVTTHG

-1810 ASFAATGSQTLVGTS
+1810 ASFATTGSQTLVGTS

-1837 KESNYSVVE
+1837 KESNYNVVE

-1853 VTPSQVAITVTP
+1853 VTPSQVAINVTP
-1865 RGGSKVYD
+1865 HGGSKVYD

-1990 AVGTSDNTFTVEAG
+1990 AVGTSDNTFTVKAG

-2032 PGTDEPTPG
+2032 SGTDEPTPG

-2050 GPTNSSDV
+2050 GPTNSSGV

-2070 SVPTASDSKAT
+2070 SVPTASDPKAT
-2081 TAPKSADKATSEN
+2081 TAPKSADKATSGN

-2123 LLGTIAT
+2123 ILGTIAT

-2150 EMDEVLSGAKE
+2150 EIDAVLSGAKE
-2161 GSDK
+2161 GSGK

>member
-29 GVDDAPARPSGESV
+29 GGDDAPARPSGESV

-156 DGNTTL
+156 DGATTL

-171 SPTAATDRALF
+171 SPKAATDSALF

-245 EYQVARGSSDW
+245 EYQVVRESEDW
-256 NNIFKAYKSVIEGML
+256 NKIFKAYKSVIEGML

-285 IKPYKLTNNNDGY
+285 IKPYKLTNNDDGY

-380 LPYTVDGNV
+380 LPYTIDGNV
-389 NFYAKYLSGRQVV
+389 NFYAKYLSGRQVI

-415 LVHAAQQGS
+415 LVHAAQEGS
-424 TQTVKAEPT
+424 TQTVKAKPT
-433 RVGHEF
+433 RVGYEF
-439 AGWTVAGLDG
+439 ADWTVSGLDG
-449 VTTIESG
+449 VTTLESG
-456 ASFIMPDNNV
+456 ASFTMPDNNV

-477 CKVKYLEQGTDKEL
+477 CNVKYLERGTGKEL

-501 GDVVTANAKSNIEGY
+501 GEVVTANAKSDIKGY
-516 HLVDS
+516 HLVNP
-521 TQASGKAM
+521 TQASGEAT
-529 LIEGETPEIVFYY
+529 LVEGETPEIVFYY
-542 EKDAANYQV
+542 EKDVANYQV
-551 NYFLNGTEQKVAD
+551 NHYLNGTKQKVAD

-576 AVSDLAKDIDGY
+576 AASNLAKAIDGY
-588 TAVSGQAAT
+588 TVVPGQTAT

-612 YQNVTLTAN
+612 YQNATLTAN
-621 SATTEYTGELQ
+621 SATTEYTGESQ

-660 DYPYT
+660 DYSYT

-679 HIVAKTNDGKLVIK
+679 YIVAKTNDGKLVIK

-704 GSTGGGKYDGE
+704 GSTGGEKYDGE
-715 EHGVEGYAVSY
+715 EHSVEGYTVSY

-747 AGAAKVT
+747 AGTAKVT

-765 GAGDFGYAGKNFSNV
+765 DAGDFDYNGKNFSNV

-856 YPESTKAGNYEIR
+856 YPENTKAGNYEIR

-962 IKDGSLVIG
+962 IKDGSLVID
-971 PAEAI
+971 PAEAT

-1018 AGESGSTIAAYE
+1018 AGESGSTIATYE

-1046 GRLEVTANAER
+1046 GRLEVTANAEK

-1122 DFENRSANFSNV
+1122 DFEN
-1134 AFAIEDG
+1134 
-1141 QLHIVPVAIDED
+1141 
-1153 AVTWDARDVQKVY
+1153 T
-1166 DGDPLSAYGARAW
+1166 
-1179 DKHGNELSV
+1179 
-1188 EYSTDGVSWV
+1188 
-1198 DDPSKVSLTHSGH
+1198 
-1211 LAVKLRATGANY
+1211 
-1223 AAGQYAAGSE
+1223 
-1233 SVAVEKRPVTLESG
+1233 
-1247 GADKTYDGTP
+1247 
-1257 LTNGAVSV
+1257 
-1265 TPKGEGVGFVDGEG
+1265 
-1279 VAVTVTGSQ
+1279 
-1288 TDAGESDNTFYF
+1288 
-1300 SFDEGTS
+1300 
-1307 GDDYLVTAKCGKLK
+1307 
-1321 VAANSQQVVVK
+1321 
-1332 VKGSTGGGKYDGE
+1332 
-1345 EHGVEGYAVSYV
+1345 
-1357 VGGAASAGAP
+1357 
-1367 AGFDAGDISFAGAA
+1367 
-1381 KVTGTDAGSYPM
+1381 
-1393 GLGAGDFGYAGKNFS
+1393 
-1408 NVSFEVEDGQLTI
+1408 
-1421 SKREVVVKPKD
+1421 
-1432 ASRVFNGEALE
+1432 
-1443 ASEWEVA
+1443 
-1450 EGSPDQFLAGQG
+1450 
-1462 ISDPVFS
+1462 
-1469 GSQTAPGT
+1469 
-1477 SESSIVSWGYPE
+1477 
-1489 STKAGNYEIRT
+1489 
-1500 EKGTL
+1500 
-1505 NVTSRG
+1505 
-1511 AAETITVEA
+1511 
-1520 NSTSATY
+1520 
-1527 DGGTHSAA
+1527 
-1535 GLKTTEFVVGGKAY
+1535 
-1549 TVSGL
+1549 
-1554 STEDPSAADAGT
+1554 
-1566 YTNNV
+1566 
-1571 TGTAKVSDAAGN
+1571 
-1583 DVTSEFAVEIKDGSL
+1583 
-1598 VIGPAEAIIRPKDA
+1598 
-1612 SKPYDGTPLVASEFE
+1612 
-1627 AAGFVGGDGV
+1627 
-1637 AGVTYGGSQT
+1637 
-1647 DAGESGS
+1647 
-1654 TIAAYE
+1654 
-1660 AAGST
+1660 
-1665 KLANYKI
+1665 
-1672 TLGEGRLEVTANAER
+1672 
-1687 VVVTIREN
+1687 
-1695 SATFPYDGEAKTAE
+1695 
-1709 GYEVAG
+1709 
-1715 ISSALYKE
+1715 
-1723 GDFAFVGDAAHK
+1723 
-1735 VATGTDAGDYDM
+1735 
-1747 GLLPGD
+1747 
-1753 FENRSANFSNVAF
+1753 SANFSNVAF

-1780 TVTTYG
+1780 TVTTHG

-1825 ANSYA
+1825 VNSYA

-1888 AGFTLEAATKGTI
+1888 AGFTLDAATKGSI
-1901 TDAGELLAEID
+1901 TDAGELLAEVD

-1926 TAQFANVTCGKAPLI
+1926 TAQFANVACGKAPLV

-1947 TVTSATDS
+1947 TVASATDS
-1955 KVYDGAALTKHEAMV
+1955 KVYDGTALTKHEAAV

-1985 TGAQT
+1985 TGEQT
-1990 AVGTSDNTFTVEAG
+1990 AVGTSDNTFTVKAG

-2041 PGKNPSTPN
+2041 PGKNPSTP
-2050 GPTNSSDV
+2050 SD
-2058 TPSGSTTSDDMG
+2058 TG
-2070 SVPTASDSKAT
+2070 SDSAAADPKAT
-2081 TAPKSADKATSEN
+2081 TAPKNADKATSEN

>member
-1 MRKMALPMAGGGC
+1 MRKMALPVAGGGC
-14 SQLSDDAANLAATLG
+14 SQLSGDAANLAATLG
-29 GVDDAPARPSGESV
+29 GGDDAPARPSGESV
-43 GISSPALVGV
+43 GISSPALGGV

-109 ATTSPSNVEGTYVW
+109 ATTSPSNAEGTYIW

-149 TLSYTSP
+149 ALSYKSP
-156 DGNTTL
+156 DDNTTL
-162 AATHDVTVT
+162 EATHDVTVT
-171 SPTAATDRALF
+171 SPTTATEYALF

-193 SISTTQWTSLGSGS
+193 SISTTQWASLGGGS

-235 ITWPDNSTGD
+235 ITWPDGSTGD
-245 EYQVARGSSDW
+245 EYQVLRGSGNW
-256 NNIFKAYKSVIEGML
+256 NNIFKAYKSEIEGKL

-285 IKPYKLTNNNDGY
+285 IKPYKLTNNDDGY

-380 LPYTVDGNV
+380 LPYTIDGNV
-389 NFYAKYLSGRQVV
+389 NFYAKYLSGRQVI

-415 LVHAAQQGS
+415 LVHAAQEGS

-449 VTTIESG
+449 VTTLESG
-456 ASFIMPDNNV
+456 ASFTMPDNNV

-477 CKVKYLEQGTDKEL
+477 CNVKYLERGTGKEL

-501 GDVVTANAKSNIEGY
+501 GEVVTANAKSDIEGY
-516 HLVDS
+516 HLVDP
-521 TQASGKAM
+521 TQASGKAT
-529 LIEGETPEIVFYY
+529 LVEGKTPEIVFYY

-564 SETLSAPWGSEV
+564 SETQSAPWGSEV
-576 AVSDLAKDIDGY
+576 AASNLAKAVDGY
-588 TAVSGQAAT
+588 TVVPGQTAT

-621 SATTEYTGELQ
+621 SAAREYTGELQ

-644 AFAGV
+644 AFASV

-660 DYPYT
+660 NYPYT

-679 HIVAKTNDGKLVIK
+679 YIVAKTNDGKLVINS
-693 PNSQQVVVKVK
+693 NSQQVVVKVK
-704 GSTGGGKYDGE
+704 GNTGGGKYDGE
-715 EHGVEGYAVSY
+715 ERSVEGYAVSY

-747 AGAAKVT
+747 AGTAKVT

-765 GAGDFGYAGKNFSNV
+765 DAGDFRYAGRNFSNV

-804 RVFNGEALE
+804 RVYNGEALE

-833 SDPVFSGSQTAP
+833 SDPAFSGSQTAP
-845 GTSESSIVSWG
+845 GASESSIVSWG
-856 YPESTKAGNYEIR
+856 YPENTKAGNYEIR
-869 TEKGTLNVTSR
+869 IEKGTLNVTSR

-893 SATYDGG
+893 SATYDGES
-900 THSAAGLKTTEFV
+900 HSAAGLKTTEFV

-942 GTAKVSDAAG
+942 GTAKVTDAAG
-952 NDVTSEFAVE
+952 SDVTSEFAVE

-971 PAEAI
+971 PAEAT

-1035 KLANYKITLGE
+1035 KLANYKIALGE
-1046 GRLEVTANAER
+1046 GRLEVTANAEK

-1122 DFENRSANFSNV
+1122 DFKNTSANFSNV
-1134 AFAIEDG
+1134 
-1141 QLHIVPVAIDED
+1141 V
-1153 AVTWDARDVQKVY
+1153 
-1166 DGDPLSAYGARAW
+1166 
-1179 DKHGNELSV
+1179 
-1188 EYSTDGVSWV
+1188 
-1198 DDPSKVSLTHSGH
+1198 
-1211 LAVKLRATGANY
+1211 
-1223 AAGQYAAGSE
+1223 
-1233 SVAVEKRPVTLESG
+1233 
-1247 GADKTYDGTP
+1247 
-1257 LTNGAVSV
+1257 
-1265 TPKGEGVGFVDGEG
+1265 
-1279 VAVTVTGSQ
+1279 
-1288 TDAGESDNTFYF
+1288 
-1300 SFDEGTS
+1300 
-1307 GDDYLVTAKCGKLK
+1307 
-1321 VAANSQQVVVK
+1321 
-1332 VKGSTGGGKYDGE
+1332 
-1345 EHGVEGYAVSYV
+1345 
-1357 VGGAASAGAP
+1357 
-1367 AGFDAGDISFAGAA
+1367 
-1381 KVTGTDAGSYPM
+1381 
-1393 GLGAGDFGYAGKNFS
+1393 
-1408 NVSFEVEDGQLTI
+1408 
-1421 SKREVVVKPKD
+1421 
-1432 ASRVFNGEALE
+1432 
-1443 ASEWEVA
+1443 
-1450 EGSPDQFLAGQG
+1450 
-1462 ISDPVFS
+1462 
-1469 GSQTAPGT
+1469 
-1477 SESSIVSWGYPE
+1477 
-1489 STKAGNYEIRT
+1489 
-1500 EKGTL
+1500 
-1505 NVTSRG
+1505 
-1511 AAETITVEA
+1511 
-1520 NSTSATY
+1520 
-1527 DGGTHSAA
+1527 
-1535 GLKTTEFVVGGKAY
+1535 
-1549 TVSGL
+1549 
-1554 STEDPSAADAGT
+1554 
-1566 YTNNV
+1566 
-1571 TGTAKVSDAAGN
+1571 
-1583 DVTSEFAVEIKDGSL
+1583 
-1598 VIGPAEAIIRPKDA
+1598 
-1612 SKPYDGTPLVASEFE
+1612 
-1627 AAGFVGGDGV
+1627 
-1637 AGVTYGGSQT
+1637 
-1647 DAGESGS
+1647 
-1654 TIAAYE
+1654 
-1660 AAGST
+1660 
-1665 KLANYKI
+1665 
-1672 TLGEGRLEVTANAER
+1672 
-1687 VVVTIREN
+1687 
-1695 SATFPYDGEAKTAE
+1695 
-1709 GYEVAG
+1709 
-1715 ISSALYKE
+1715 
-1723 GDFAFVGDAAHK
+1723 
-1735 VATGTDAGDYDM
+1735 
-1747 GLLPGD
+1747 
-1753 FENRSANFSNVAF
+1753 F

-1780 TVTTYG
+1780 TVTTHS

-1810 ASFAATGSQTLVGTS
+1810 ASFATTGSQTLVGTS

-1837 KESNYSVVE
+1837 KESNYNVVE

-1865 RGGSKVYD
+1865 HGGSKVYD

-1990 AVGTSDNTFTVEAG
+1990 AVGTSDNTFTVKAG

-2070 SVPTASDSKAT
+2070 SVPTASDSKET
-2081 TAPKSADKATSEN
+2081 TMPKSADKATSGN
-2094 GAAQSEGKQS
+2094 NAQSEGKQS
-2104 SENAPAAEQPTS
+2104 PDNASGAEQPTS

-2123 LLGTIAT
+2123 ILGTIAT
-2130 LVYGAVVLLRRR
+2130 LVYGAVVSLRRR

-2150 EMDEVLSGAKE
+2150 EIDAVLSGAKE
-2161 GSDK
+2161 GSGK

>member
-1 MRKMALPMAGGGC
+1 MSNTIKHMREAKSSANCASWGNKIVSVVLSVVLLGFGWPAVNPAEVYAEDGAANAGG
-14 SQLSDDAANLAATLG
+14 SYQLAGDSASNAASTGEGADTASRAN
-29 GVDDAPARPSGESV
+29 GESA
-43 GISSPALVGV
+43 GNSSPALAGV
-53 ESDIAGDSG
+53 ESDAAGDSG
-62 DSNTPSATN
+62 DPNTPSTT
-71 NESGKAADSS
+71 SGTTSKGAAAHS

-96 ADAVAQFSTMQLT
+96 ADAVEEFSTMQLM
-109 ATTSPSNVEGTYVW
+109 ATTSPSNAEGTYIW

-149 TLSYTSP
+149 ALSYTSP

-171 SPTAATDRALF
+171 SPTTATDYALF

-235 ITWPDNSTGD
+235 MTWPDGSKGD
-245 EYQVARGSSDW
+245 EYQVPRGSGNW
-256 NNIFKAYKSVIEGML
+256 NKIFKAYKSVIEGML

-285 IKPYKLTNNNDGY
+285 IKPYKLTNNDDGY

-380 LPYTVDGNV
+380 LPYTIDRNV
-389 NFYAKYLSGRQVV
+389 SFYAKYLSGRQVI

-415 LVHAAQQGS
+415 LVHAAQERS

-433 RVGHEF
+433 RVGYEF
-439 AGWTVAGLDG
+439 AGWTVSGLDG
-449 VTTIESG
+449 VTTLESG

-466 TFTATWNKLLA
+466 TFTATWNELLA
-477 CKVKYLEQGTDKEL
+477 CKVKYLEQGTGKEL

-521 TQASGKAM
+521 TQASGKAT

-551 NYFLNGTEQKVAD
+551 NHFLNGTEQKVAD
-564 SETLSAPWGSEV
+564 SETRSAPWGSEV
-576 AVSDLAKDIDGY
+576 AASNLAKAIDGY
-588 TAVSGQAAT
+588 TVVPGQTAT

-621 SATTEYTGELQ
+621 TATTEYTGELQ
-632 HVEGYTCDVADA
+632 HVDGYTCNVADA
-644 AFAGV
+644 AFESV
-649 TLLGGKGTDAG
+649 TLLGGEGTAAG

-665 FASGTAGTVSTDGK
+665 FAPGTADTVSIDGK
-679 HIVAKTNDGKLVIK
+679 YIVAKTNDGKLVIN
-693 PNSQQVVVKVK
+693 PNSEKVVVKVK

-715 EHGVEGYAVSY
+715 EHVVEGYAVSY
-726 VVGGAASA
+726 VVGGASSA
-734 GAPAGFDAGDISF
+734 DAPAGFDAGDISF
-747 AGAAKVT
+747 AGTAKVT

-759 SYPMGL
+759 GYPMGL
-765 GAGDFGYAGKNFSNV
+765 KAGDFSYVGKNFSNV
-780 SFEVEDGQLTI
+780 SFEVEDGRLDI
-791 SKREVVVKPKDAS
+791 SKRALIIKPKDAS
-804 RVFNGEALE
+804 RVYNGEALK
-813 ASEWEVAE
+813 ASEWEVAK

-833 SDPVFSGSQTAP
+833 SDPVFSGSQTAL

-856 YPESTKAGNYEIR
+856 YPENTKAGNYEIS

-880 GAAETITVEANST
+880 GATETITVEANST
-893 SATYDGG
+893 TATYDGVS
-900 THSAAGLKTTEFV
+900 HSAAGLKTMKFV
-913 VGGKAYTVSGLSTED
+913 VGGKEYTVSGLSTED
-928 PSAADAGTYTNNVT
+928 PSATDVGIYTNNIT
-942 GTAKVSDAAG
+942 GAAKVTDAAG
-952 NDVTSEFAVE
+952 SDVTSEFAVE
-962 IKDGSLVIG
+962 IKDGSLVID
-971 PAEAI
+971 PAEATI
-976 IRPKDASKP
+976 KPKDASKP
-985 YDGTPLV
+985 YDGTSLV
-992 ASEFEAAGFVGG
+992 ASEFTATGFVGD
-1004 DGVAGVTYGGSQTD
+1004 DGVEGVSYGGSQLNF
-1018 AGESGSTIAAYE
+1018 GESESTIAGFA

-1035 KLANYKITLGE
+1035 KLTNYRIALGK
-1046 GRLEVTANAER
+1046 GKLEVTANVDK

-1071 DGEAKTA
+1071 DGKAKTA
-1078 EGYEVAGISSA
+1078 EGYEVAKISSA
-1089 LYKEGDF
+1089 LYKASDF
-1096 AFVGD
+1096 DFVGG

-1122 DFENRSANFSNV
+1122 DFKNTSANFSNV
-1134 AFAIEDG
+1134 VFAIEDG

-1153 AVTWDARDVQKVY
+1153 AVKWDARDVQKVY
-1166 DGDPLSAYGARAW
+1166 DGKPLSAYGARAW

-1198 DDPSKVSLTHSGH
+1198 DAPSKVSLTHSGH

-1233 SVAVEKRPVTLESG
+1233 GVAVEKRPVTLESG

-1307 GDDYLVTAKCGKLK
+1307 GDDYLVTAKCGKL
-1321 VAANSQQVVVK
+1321 
-1332 VKGSTGGGKYDGE
+1332 
-1345 EHGVEGYAVSYV
+1345 
-1357 VGGAASAGAP
+1357 
-1367 AGFDAGDISFAGAA
+1367 
-1381 KVTGTDAGSYPM
+1381 
-1393 GLGAGDFGYAGKNFS
+1393 
-1408 NVSFEVEDGQLTI
+1408 
-1421 SKREVVVKPKD
+1421 
-1432 ASRVFNGEALE
+1432 
-1443 ASEWEVA
+1443 
-1450 EGSPDQFLAGQG
+1450 
-1462 ISDPVFS
+1462 
-1469 GSQTAPGT
+1469 
-1477 SESSIVSWGYPE
+1477 
-1489 STKAGNYEIRT
+1489 
-1500 EKGTL
+1500 
-1505 NVTSRG
+1505 
-1511 AAETITVEA
+1511 
-1520 NSTSATY
+1520 
-1527 DGGTHSAA
+1527 
-1535 GLKTTEFVVGGKAY
+1535 
-1549 TVSGL
+1549 
-1554 STEDPSAADAGT
+1554 
-1566 YTNNV
+1566 
-1571 TGTAKVSDAAGN
+1571 
-1583 DVTSEFAVEIKDGSL
+1583 
-1598 VIGPAEAIIRPKDA
+1598 
-1612 SKPYDGTPLVASEFE
+1612 
-1627 AAGFVGGDGV
+1627 
-1637 AGVTYGGSQT
+1637 
-1647 DAGESGS
+1647 
-1654 TIAAYE
+1654 
-1660 AAGST
+1660 
-1665 KLANYKI
+1665 
-1672 TLGEGRLEVTANAER
+1672 
-1687 VVVTIREN
+1687 
-1695 SATFPYDGEAKTAE
+1695 
-1709 GYEVAG
+1709 
-1715 ISSALYKE
+1715 
-1723 GDFAFVGDAAHK
+1723 
-1735 VATGTDAGDYDM
+1735 
-1747 GLLPGD
+1747 
-1753 FENRSANFSNVAF
+1753 
-1766 AIEDGQLTILPATL
+1766 TILPATL
-1780 TVTTYG
+1780 TVTTHG
-1786 ASKPYDGTALTASGE
+1786 ASKPYDGTALMASGE

-1888 AGFTLEAATKGTI
+1888 AGFTLDAATKGSI
-1901 TDAGELLAEID
+1901 TDAGELLAEVD

-1926 TAQFANVTCGKAPLI
+1926 TAQFANVACGKAPLV

-1947 TVTSATDS
+1947 TVASATDS
-1955 KVYDGAALTKHEAMV
+1955 KVYDGTTLTKHEAAV

-1985 TGAQT
+1985 TGEQT
-1990 AVGTSDNTFTVEAG
+1990 AVGTSDNTFTVKAG

-2027 PPAPG
+2027 PPALG

-2041 PGKNPSTPN
+2041 PGKNPSTP
-2050 GPTNSSDV
+2050 SD
-2058 TPSGSTTSDDMG
+2058 TG
-2070 SVPTASDSKAT
+2070 SDSAAADPKAT

-2094 GAAQSEGKQS
+2094 GAAQSEGKQN
-2104 SENAPAAEQPTS
+2104 SENAPTAEQPTN

-2142 RMTADLDK
+2142 RMTAGLDK
-2150 EMDEVLSGAKE
+2150 EIDAVLSGAKE
-2161 GSDK
+2161 GGDK

>member
-1 MRKMALPMAGGGC
+1 M
-14 SQLSDDAANLAATLG
+14 
-29 GVDDAPARPSGESV
+29 
-43 GISSPALVGV
+43 GISSPALGGV

-109 ATTSPSNVEGTYVW
+109 ATTSPSNAEGTYIW

-149 TLSYTSP
+149 ALSYKSP
-156 DGNTTL
+156 DDNTTL
-162 AATHDVTVT
+162 EATHDVTVT
-171 SPTAATDRALF
+171 SPTTATEYALF

-245 EYQVARGSSDW
+245 EYQVLRGSSNW
-256 NNIFKAYKSVIEGML
+256 NNIFKAYKSEIEGKL

-285 IKPYKLTNNNDGY
+285 IKPYKLTNNDDGY

-341 TTDITDFPDV
+341 TTNITDFPDV
-351 SLPLSKKVGGIEYT
+351 SLPLSKKVDGIEYT

-380 LPYTVDGNV
+380 LPYTIDGNV
-389 NFYAKYLSGRQVV
+389 SFYAKYLSGRQVI

-415 LVHAAQQGS
+415 LVHAAQEGS
-424 TQTVKAEPT
+424 TQTVKAKPT
-433 RVGHEF
+433 RVGYEF
-439 AGWTVAGLDG
+439 AGWTVSGLDG
-449 VTTIESG
+449 VTTLESG
-456 ASFIMPDNNV
+456 ESFIMPDNNV
-466 TFTATWNKLLA
+466 TFTAAWNKLLA
-477 CKVKYLEQGTDKEL
+477 CKVKYLEQGTGKEL

-501 GDVVTANAKSNIEGY
+501 GDVVTANAKSDIEGY

-521 TQASGKAM
+521 TQASGKAT
-529 LIEGETPEIVFYY
+529 LVEGETPEIVFYY

-564 SETLSAPWGSEV
+564 SETQSAPWGSEV
-576 AVSDLAKDIDGY
+576 AASNLAKAIDGY
-588 TAVSGQAAT
+588 TVVPGQTET
-597 ATVELDGSTVINIYY
+597 ATVERDGSTVINIYY

-621 SATTEYTGELQ
+621 SAAREYTGEQ
-632 HVEGYTCDVADA
+632 QRVEGYTCDVADA
-644 AFAGV
+644 AFASV

-679 HIVAKTNDGKLVIK
+679 HIVAKTNDGKLVIN
-693 PNSQQVVVKVK
+693 PNSQQVVVKIK
-704 GSTGGGKYDGE
+704 GNTGSGKYDGE

-726 VVGGAASA
+726 VFGGAASA

-747 AGAAKVT
+747 AGTAKVT
-754 GTDAG
+754 GIDAG

-765 GAGDFGYAGKNFSNV
+765 DAGDFRYAGRNFSNV

-856 YPESTKAGNYEIR
+856 YPENTKAGNYEIR

-971 PAEAI
+971 PAEAT

-985 YDGTPLV
+985 YDGTPLM

-1046 GRLEVTANAER
+1046 GRLEVTANAEK

-1078 EGYEVAGISSA
+1078 EGYEVAKISSA

-1134 AFAIEDG
+1134 
-1141 QLHIVPVAIDED
+1141 V
-1153 AVTWDARDVQKVY
+1153 
-1166 DGDPLSAYGARAW
+1166 
-1179 DKHGNELSV
+1179 
-1188 EYSTDGVSWV
+1188 
-1198 DDPSKVSLTHSGH
+1198 
-1211 LAVKLRATGANY
+1211 
-1223 AAGQYAAGSE
+1223 
-1233 SVAVEKRPVTLESG
+1233 
-1247 GADKTYDGTP
+1247 
-1257 LTNGAVSV
+1257 
-1265 TPKGEGVGFVDGEG
+1265 
-1279 VAVTVTGSQ
+1279 
-1288 TDAGESDNTFYF
+1288 
-1300 SFDEGTS
+1300 
-1307 GDDYLVTAKCGKLK
+1307 
-1321 VAANSQQVVVK
+1321 
-1332 VKGSTGGGKYDGE
+1332 
-1345 EHGVEGYAVSYV
+1345 
-1357 VGGAASAGAP
+1357 
-1367 AGFDAGDISFAGAA
+1367 
-1381 KVTGTDAGSYPM
+1381 
-1393 GLGAGDFGYAGKNFS
+1393 
-1408 NVSFEVEDGQLTI
+1408 
-1421 SKREVVVKPKD
+1421 
-1432 ASRVFNGEALE
+1432 
-1443 ASEWEVA
+1443 
-1450 EGSPDQFLAGQG
+1450 
-1462 ISDPVFS
+1462 
-1469 GSQTAPGT
+1469 
-1477 SESSIVSWGYPE
+1477 
-1489 STKAGNYEIRT
+1489 
-1500 EKGTL
+1500 
-1505 NVTSRG
+1505 
-1511 AAETITVEA
+1511 
-1520 NSTSATY
+1520 
-1527 DGGTHSAA
+1527 
-1535 GLKTTEFVVGGKAY
+1535 
-1549 TVSGL
+1549 
-1554 STEDPSAADAGT
+1554 
-1566 YTNNV
+1566 
-1571 TGTAKVSDAAGN
+1571 
-1583 DVTSEFAVEIKDGSL
+1583 
-1598 VIGPAEAIIRPKDA
+1598 
-1612 SKPYDGTPLVASEFE
+1612 
-1627 AAGFVGGDGV
+1627 
-1637 AGVTYGGSQT
+1637 
-1647 DAGESGS
+1647 
-1654 TIAAYE
+1654 
-1660 AAGST
+1660 
-1665 KLANYKI
+1665 
-1672 TLGEGRLEVTANAER
+1672 
-1687 VVVTIREN
+1687 
-1695 SATFPYDGEAKTAE
+1695 
-1709 GYEVAG
+1709 
-1715 ISSALYKE
+1715 
-1723 GDFAFVGDAAHK
+1723 
-1735 VATGTDAGDYDM
+1735 
-1747 GLLPGD
+1747 
-1753 FENRSANFSNVAF
+1753 F

-1780 TVTTYG
+1780 TVTTHS

-1837 KESNYSVVE
+1837 KESNYNVVE

-1853 VTPSQVAITVTP
+1853 VTPSQVAINVTP
-1865 RGGSKVYD
+1865 HGGSKVYD

-1912 ASTIVIRN
+1912 ASTIVIKN

-1926 TAQFANVTCGKAPLI
+1926 TAQFANVTCGKAPLV

-1955 KVYDGAALTKHEAMV
+1955 KVYDGAALTKHEAAV
-1970 TAGSLVEGES
+1970 TAGSLAEGEN

-1990 AVGTSDNTFTVEAG
+1990 AVGTSDNTFTVKAG

-2027 PPAPG
+2027 PPAPGPGTDEPTPG

-2070 SVPTASDSKAT
+2070 SVPTASDPKAT

-2104 SENAPAAEQPTS
+2104 FENAPAAEQPTS

-2161 GSDK
+2161 GSGK

>member
-14 SQLSDDAANLAATLG
+14 SQLSGDAANLAATLG
-29 GVDDAPARPSGESV
+29 GGDDAPARPSGESV

-62 DSNTPSATN
+62 DSNTTSATN

-109 ATTSPSNVEGTYVW
+109 ATTSPSNAEGTYIW

-149 TLSYTSP
+149 ALSYTSP

-162 AATHDVTVT
+162 TATHDVTVT
-171 SPTAATDRALF
+171 SPTAATNSALF

-245 EYQVARGSSDW
+245 EYQVVRESEDW
-256 NNIFKAYKSVIEGML
+256 NKIFKAYKSVIEGML

-285 IKPYKLTNNNDGY
+285 IKPYKLTNNDDGY

-380 LPYTVDGNV
+380 LPYTIDGNV
-389 NFYAKYLSGRQVV
+389 NFYAKYLSGRQVI

-415 LVHAAQQGS
+415 LVHAAQEGS

-449 VTTIESG
+449 VTTLESG
-456 ASFIMPDNNV
+456 ASFTMPDNNV

-477 CKVKYLEQGTDKEL
+477 CNVKYLERGTGKEL

-501 GDVVTANAKSNIEGY
+501 GEVVTANAKSDIEGY
-516 HLVDS
+516 HLVNP
-521 TQASGKAM
+521 TQTSGKAT
-529 LIEGETPEIVFYY
+529 LVEGETPEIVFYY

-564 SETLSAPWGSEV
+564 SETQSAPWGSEV
-576 AVSDLAKDIDGY
+576 AASNLAKVIDGY
-588 TAVSGQAAT
+588 TVVPGQTAT

-621 SATTEYTGELQ
+621 SATTEYTGESQ

-644 AFAGV
+644 KFAGV
-649 TLLGGKGTDAG
+649 TLLDGKGTDAG

-679 HIVAKTNDGKLVIK
+679 YIVAKTNDGKLVIN
-693 PNSQQVVVKVK
+693 PNSQQVVVKIK
-704 GSTGGGKYDGE
+704 GNTGGGKYDGE

-747 AGAAKVT
+747 AGTAKVT

-765 GAGDFGYAGKNFSNV
+765 DAGDFSYAGRNFSNV

-804 RVFNGEALE
+804 RVFDGEALE

-856 YPESTKAGNYEIR
+856 YPENTKAGNYEIR

-971 PAEAI
+971 PAEAT

-1046 GRLEVTANAER
+1046 GRLEVTANAEK

-1122 DFENRSANFSNV
+1122 DFEN
-1134 AFAIEDG
+1134 
-1141 QLHIVPVAIDED
+1141 
-1153 AVTWDARDVQKVY
+1153 T
-1166 DGDPLSAYGARAW
+1166 
-1179 DKHGNELSV
+1179 
-1188 EYSTDGVSWV
+1188 
-1198 DDPSKVSLTHSGH
+1198 
-1211 LAVKLRATGANY
+1211 
-1223 AAGQYAAGSE
+1223 
-1233 SVAVEKRPVTLESG
+1233 
-1247 GADKTYDGTP
+1247 
-1257 LTNGAVSV
+1257 
-1265 TPKGEGVGFVDGEG
+1265 
-1279 VAVTVTGSQ
+1279 
-1288 TDAGESDNTFYF
+1288 
-1300 SFDEGTS
+1300 
-1307 GDDYLVTAKCGKLK
+1307 
-1321 VAANSQQVVVK
+1321 
-1332 VKGSTGGGKYDGE
+1332 
-1345 EHGVEGYAVSYV
+1345 
-1357 VGGAASAGAP
+1357 
-1367 AGFDAGDISFAGAA
+1367 
-1381 KVTGTDAGSYPM
+1381 
-1393 GLGAGDFGYAGKNFS
+1393 
-1408 NVSFEVEDGQLTI
+1408 
-1421 SKREVVVKPKD
+1421 
-1432 ASRVFNGEALE
+1432 
-1443 ASEWEVA
+1443 
-1450 EGSPDQFLAGQG
+1450 
-1462 ISDPVFS
+1462 
-1469 GSQTAPGT
+1469 
-1477 SESSIVSWGYPE
+1477 
-1489 STKAGNYEIRT
+1489 
-1500 EKGTL
+1500 
-1505 NVTSRG
+1505 
-1511 AAETITVEA
+1511 
-1520 NSTSATY
+1520 
-1527 DGGTHSAA
+1527 
-1535 GLKTTEFVVGGKAY
+1535 
-1549 TVSGL
+1549 
-1554 STEDPSAADAGT
+1554 
-1566 YTNNV
+1566 
-1571 TGTAKVSDAAGN
+1571 
-1583 DVTSEFAVEIKDGSL
+1583 
-1598 VIGPAEAIIRPKDA
+1598 
-1612 SKPYDGTPLVASEFE
+1612 
-1627 AAGFVGGDGV
+1627 
-1637 AGVTYGGSQT
+1637 
-1647 DAGESGS
+1647 
-1654 TIAAYE
+1654 
-1660 AAGST
+1660 
-1665 KLANYKI
+1665 
-1672 TLGEGRLEVTANAER
+1672 
-1687 VVVTIREN
+1687 
-1695 SATFPYDGEAKTAE
+1695 
-1709 GYEVAG
+1709 
-1715 ISSALYKE
+1715 
-1723 GDFAFVGDAAHK
+1723 
-1735 VATGTDAGDYDM
+1735 
-1747 GLLPGD
+1747 
-1753 FENRSANFSNVAF
+1753 SANFSNVAF

-1780 TVTTYG
+1780 TVTTHG

-1810 ASFAATGSQTLVGTS
+1810 ASFATTGSQTLVGTS

-1837 KESNYSVVE
+1837 KESNYNVVE

-1853 VTPSQVAITVTP
+1853 VTPSQVAINVTP
-1865 RGGSKVYD
+1865 HGGSKVYD

-1941 VTKRPV
+1941 VTKRPL

-1985 TGAQT
+1985 TGEQT
-1990 AVGTSDNTFTVEAG
+1990 AVGTSDNIFTVKAG

-2070 SVPTASDSKAT
+2070 SVPTASDSKET
-2081 TAPKSADKATSEN
+2081 TMPKSADKATSGN
-2094 GAAQSEGKQS
+2094 NAQSEGKQS
-2104 SENAPAAEQPTS
+2104 PDNASGAEQPTS

-2123 LLGTIAT
+2123 ILGTIAT

>member
-1 MRKMALPMAGGGC
+1 MRKMALPMAGGGS
-14 SQLSDDAANLAATLG
+14 SQLSGDAANLAATLG
-29 GVDDAPARPSGESV
+29 GGDDAPARPSGESV

-62 DSNTPSATN
+62 ASNTPSATN
-71 NESGKAADSS
+71 NESDKVADSF

-109 ATTSPSNVEGTYVW
+109 ATTSPSNAEGTYIW

-133 DQSGTVTGVRQ
+133 DQSGMVTGVRE
-144 GTATV
+144 GSTTV

-156 DGNTTL
+156 DSATTL
-162 AATHDVTVT
+162 IATHDVTVT
-171 SPTAATDRALF
+171 SPTDATNSALF

-193 SISTTQWTSLGSGS
+193 STSTTQWTSLGSGS

-222 GKTAIFDRVSDRV
+222 GETAIFDRVSDRV
-235 ITWPDNSTGD
+235 ITWPDDSTGD
-245 EYQVARGSSDW
+245 EYQVARGSRDW

-271 PGVTVTDDDVESIS
+271 PGVTVTDEDVESICV
-285 IKPYKLTNNNDGY
+285 KPYKLTNNNDGY

-341 TTDITDFPDV
+341 ATDIADFADV
-351 SLPLSKKVGGIEYT
+351 SLPPSKTDGGIEYT

-380 LPYTVDGNV
+380 LPYTIDGNV
-389 NFYAKYLSGRQVV
+389 NFYAKYLSGRQVI

-415 LVHAAQQGS
+415 LVYAAQEGS
-424 TQTVKAEPT
+424 TQTVKAKPT

-449 VTTIESG
+449 VTTLESG
-456 ASFIMPDNNV
+456 VSFTMPDNNV
-466 TFTATWNKLLA
+466 TFTATWNELPA
-477 CKVKYLEQGTDKEL
+477 CKVKYLEKGTDKEL
-491 SPADTLYGHA
+491 SPFDTLYGHA
-501 GDVVTANAKSNIEGY
+501 GDVVTADAKDDIEGY
-516 HLVDS
+516 HLADP
-521 TQASGKAM
+521 TQASGKAT
-529 LIEGETPEIVFYY
+529 LVEGETPEIVFYY

-551 NYFLNGTEQKVAD
+551 NYYLNGTEQKVAD
-564 SETLSAPWGSEV
+564 TETLSAPWGSEV
-576 AVSDLAKDIDGY
+576 AASDLAKAIDGY
-588 TAVSGQAAT
+588 TAVPGQTAT
-597 ATVELDGSTVINIYY
+597 ATVKLDGSTVINVYY

-621 SATTEYTGELQ
+621 SAAREYTGEQ
-632 HVEGYTCDVADA
+632 QRVEGYTCDVAEA
-644 AFAGV
+644 SFADIA
-649 TLLGGKGTDAG
+649 LLGGKGTDAG
-660 DYPYT
+660 NYPYA
-665 FASGTAGTVSTDGK
+665 FAAGAVGTVSTDGK
-679 HIVAKTNDGKLVIK
+679 YIVAKANDGKLMISA
-693 PNSQQVVVKVK
+693 NSQQIVVKIK
-704 GSTGGGKYDGE
+704 GNTGGGKHDGT
-715 EHGVEGYAVSY
+715 EHGVEGYTVSY

-734 GAPAGFDAGDISF
+734 DAPAGFDAGDISF
-747 AGAAKVT
+747 AGTAKVT

-765 GAGDFGYAGKNFSNV
+765 DAGDFSYAGRNFSNV
-780 SFEVEDGQLTI
+780 SFEVEDGELSI

-845 GTSESSIVSWG
+845 GASESSIVSWG
-856 YPESTKAGNYEIR
+856 YPENTKAGNYEIR

-880 GAAETITVEANST
+880 WAAETITVEANST

-971 PAEAI
+971 PAEAT

-1035 KLANYKITLGE
+1035 NLANYKIALGE
-1046 GRLEVTANAER
+1046 GRLEVTASAEK

-1078 EGYEVAGISSA
+1078 EGYEVAKISSA

-1134 AFAIEDG
+1134 VFAIEDG

-1166 DGDPLSAYGARAW
+1166 DGEPLSAYGARAW

-1188 EYSTDGVSWV
+1188 EYSTDGETWMS
-1198 DDPSKVSLTHSGH
+1198 DPSKISLTHFGH

-1307 GDDYLVTAKCGKLK
+1307 GDDYLVTAKCGKL
-1321 VAANSQQVVVK
+1321 
-1332 VKGSTGGGKYDGE
+1332 
-1345 EHGVEGYAVSYV
+1345 
-1357 VGGAASAGAP
+1357 
-1367 AGFDAGDISFAGAA
+1367 
-1381 KVTGTDAGSYPM
+1381 
-1393 GLGAGDFGYAGKNFS
+1393 
-1408 NVSFEVEDGQLTI
+1408 
-1421 SKREVVVKPKD
+1421 
-1432 ASRVFNGEALE
+1432 
-1443 ASEWEVA
+1443 
-1450 EGSPDQFLAGQG
+1450 
-1462 ISDPVFS
+1462 
-1469 GSQTAPGT
+1469 
-1477 SESSIVSWGYPE
+1477 
-1489 STKAGNYEIRT
+1489 
-1500 EKGTL
+1500 
-1505 NVTSRG
+1505 
-1511 AAETITVEA
+1511 
-1520 NSTSATY
+1520 
-1527 DGGTHSAA
+1527 
-1535 GLKTTEFVVGGKAY
+1535 
-1549 TVSGL
+1549 
-1554 STEDPSAADAGT
+1554 
-1566 YTNNV
+1566 
-1571 TGTAKVSDAAGN
+1571 
-1583 DVTSEFAVEIKDGSL
+1583 
-1598 VIGPAEAIIRPKDA
+1598 
-1612 SKPYDGTPLVASEFE
+1612 
-1627 AAGFVGGDGV
+1627 
-1637 AGVTYGGSQT
+1637 
-1647 DAGESGS
+1647 
-1654 TIAAYE
+1654 
-1660 AAGST
+1660 
-1665 KLANYKI
+1665 
-1672 TLGEGRLEVTANAER
+1672 
-1687 VVVTIREN
+1687 
-1695 SATFPYDGEAKTAE
+1695 
-1709 GYEVAG
+1709 
-1715 ISSALYKE
+1715 
-1723 GDFAFVGDAAHK
+1723 
-1735 VATGTDAGDYDM
+1735 
-1747 GLLPGD
+1747 
-1753 FENRSANFSNVAF
+1753 
-1766 AIEDGQLTILPATL
+1766 TILPATL

-1810 ASFAATGSQTLVGTS
+1810 ASFATTGSQTLVGTS

-1830 ITWDGTA
+1830 IAWDGTA
-1837 KESNYSVVE
+1837 KESNYNVVE

-1853 VTPSQVAITVTP
+1853 VTPSQVAINVTP
-1865 RGGSKVYD
+1865 HGGSKVYD

-1985 TGAQT
+1985 TGTQT
-1990 AVGTSDNTFTVEAG
+1990 AVGTSDNTFTVKAG

-2032 PGTDEPTPG
+2032 PGTDEPTPS

-2058 TPSGSTTSDDMG
+2058 TPSGSTTPSDTG
-2070 SVPTASDSKAT
+2070 SDSAAADPKAT

-2123 LLGTIAT
+2123 ILGTIAT
-2130 LVYGAVVLLRRR
+2130 LVYGAVVSLRRR

-2150 EMDEVLSGAKE
+2150 EIDAVLSGAKE
-2161 GSDK
+2161 GSGK

>member
-1 MRKMALPMAGGGC
+1 MRKMALPVAGGC
-14 SQLSDDAANLAATLG
+14 SQLSGDAANLAATLG
-29 GVDDAPARPSGESV
+29 GGDDAPARPSGESV
-43 GISSPALVGV
+43 GISSPALGGV

-109 ATTSPSNVEGTYVW
+109 ATTSPSNAEGTYIW

-149 TLSYTSP
+149 ALSYKSP
-156 DGNTTL
+156 DDNTTL
-162 AATHDVTVT
+162 EATHDVTVT
-171 SPTAATDRALF
+171 SPTTATEYALF

-193 SISTTQWTSLGSGS
+193 SISTTQWASLGGGS

-235 ITWPDNSTGD
+235 ITWPDGSTGD
-245 EYQVARGSSDW
+245 EYQVLRGSSNW
-256 NNIFKAYKSVIEGML
+256 NNIFKAYKSEIEGKL

-285 IKPYKLTNNNDGY
+285 IKPYKLTNNDDGY

-341 TTDITDFPDV
+341 TTNITDFPDV
-351 SLPLSKKVGGIEYT
+351 SLPLSKKVDGIEYT

-380 LPYTVDGNV
+380 LPYTIDGNV
-389 NFYAKYLSGRQVV
+389 SFYAKYLSGRQVI

-415 LVHAAQQGS
+415 LVHAAQEGS
-424 TQTVKAEPT
+424 TQTVKANPT
-433 RVGHEF
+433 RVGYEF
-439 AGWTVAGLDG
+439 AGWTVSGLDG
-449 VTTIESG
+449 VTTLESG
-456 ASFIMPDNNV
+456 ESFIMPDNNV

-477 CKVKYLEQGTDKEL
+477 CKVKYLEQGTGKEL
-491 SPADTLYGHA
+491 SPVDTLYGHA
-501 GDVVTANAKSNIEGY
+501 GDVVTANAKRNIKGY
-516 HLVDS
+516 HLVNP
-521 TQASGKAM
+521 TQTSGKAT
-529 LIEGETPEIVFYY
+529 LVEGETPEIVFYY

-564 SETLSAPWGSEV
+564 SETRSAPWGSEV
-576 AVSDLAKDIDGY
+576 AASSLAKAIDGY
-588 TAVSGQAAT
+588 TVVPGQTET
-597 ATVELDGSTVINIYY
+597 ATVERDGSTVINIYY

-621 SATTEYTGELQ
+621 SAAREYTGEQ
-632 HVEGYTCDVADA
+632 QRVEGYTCDVADA
-644 AFAGV
+644 AFASV

-679 HIVAKTNDGKLVIK
+679 YIVAKTNDGKLVIN

-715 EHGVEGYAVSY
+715 EHSVEGYAVSY

-747 AGAAKVT
+747 AGTARVT

-765 GAGDFGYAGKNFSNV
+765 DAGDFSYAGRNFSNV

-845 GTSESSIVSWG
+845 GASESSIVSWG
-856 YPESTKAGNYEIR
+856 YPENTKAGNYEIR

-893 SATYDGG
+893 TATYDGES
-900 THSAAGLKTTEFV
+900 HSAAGLKTTEFV

-962 IKDGSLVIG
+962 IKDGSLVID
-971 PAEAI
+971 PAEAT

-1018 AGESGSTIAAYE
+1018 AGESGSAIAAYE

-1046 GRLEVTANAER
+1046 GRLEVTANAEK

-1134 AFAIEDG
+1134 
-1141 QLHIVPVAIDED
+1141 V
-1153 AVTWDARDVQKVY
+1153 
-1166 DGDPLSAYGARAW
+1166 
-1179 DKHGNELSV
+1179 
-1188 EYSTDGVSWV
+1188 
-1198 DDPSKVSLTHSGH
+1198 
-1211 LAVKLRATGANY
+1211 
-1223 AAGQYAAGSE
+1223 
-1233 SVAVEKRPVTLESG
+1233 
-1247 GADKTYDGTP
+1247 
-1257 LTNGAVSV
+1257 
-1265 TPKGEGVGFVDGEG
+1265 
-1279 VAVTVTGSQ
+1279 
-1288 TDAGESDNTFYF
+1288 
-1300 SFDEGTS
+1300 
-1307 GDDYLVTAKCGKLK
+1307 
-1321 VAANSQQVVVK
+1321 
-1332 VKGSTGGGKYDGE
+1332 
-1345 EHGVEGYAVSYV
+1345 
-1357 VGGAASAGAP
+1357 
-1367 AGFDAGDISFAGAA
+1367 
-1381 KVTGTDAGSYPM
+1381 
-1393 GLGAGDFGYAGKNFS
+1393 
-1408 NVSFEVEDGQLTI
+1408 
-1421 SKREVVVKPKD
+1421 
-1432 ASRVFNGEALE
+1432 
-1443 ASEWEVA
+1443 
-1450 EGSPDQFLAGQG
+1450 
-1462 ISDPVFS
+1462 
-1469 GSQTAPGT
+1469 
-1477 SESSIVSWGYPE
+1477 
-1489 STKAGNYEIRT
+1489 
-1500 EKGTL
+1500 
-1505 NVTSRG
+1505 
-1511 AAETITVEA
+1511 
-1520 NSTSATY
+1520 
-1527 DGGTHSAA
+1527 
-1535 GLKTTEFVVGGKAY
+1535 
-1549 TVSGL
+1549 
-1554 STEDPSAADAGT
+1554 
-1566 YTNNV
+1566 
-1571 TGTAKVSDAAGN
+1571 
-1583 DVTSEFAVEIKDGSL
+1583 
-1598 VIGPAEAIIRPKDA
+1598 
-1612 SKPYDGTPLVASEFE
+1612 
-1627 AAGFVGGDGV
+1627 
-1637 AGVTYGGSQT
+1637 
-1647 DAGESGS
+1647 
-1654 TIAAYE
+1654 
-1660 AAGST
+1660 
-1665 KLANYKI
+1665 
-1672 TLGEGRLEVTANAER
+1672 
-1687 VVVTIREN
+1687 
-1695 SATFPYDGEAKTAE
+1695 
-1709 GYEVAG
+1709 
-1715 ISSALYKE
+1715 
-1723 GDFAFVGDAAHK
+1723 
-1735 VATGTDAGDYDM
+1735 
-1747 GLLPGD
+1747 
-1753 FENRSANFSNVAF
+1753 F

-1780 TVTTYG
+1780 TVTTHS

-1810 ASFAATGSQTLVGTS
+1810 ASFATTGSQTLVGTS

-1837 KESNYSVVE
+1837 KESNYNVVE

-1865 RGGSKVYD
+1865 HGGSKVYD

-1888 AGFTLEAATKGTI
+1888 AGFTLDAATKGSI
-1901 TDAGELLAEID
+1901 TDAGELLAEVD

-1926 TAQFANVTCGKAPLI
+1926 TAQFANVACGKAPLI
-1941 VTKRPV
+1941 VTKRPA

-1990 AVGTSDNTFTVEAG
+1990 AVGTSDNTFTVKAG

-2058 TPSGSTTSDDMG
+2058 TPSGSTTPSDTG
-2070 SVPTASDSKAT
+2070 SDSAAADPKAT

-2161 GSDK
+2161 GSGK

>member
-14 SQLSDDAANLAATLG
+14 SQLSGDAANVAATLG
-29 GVDDAPARPSGESV
+29 GGDDAPARPSGESV
-43 GISSPALVGV
+43 EISSPALAGV

-62 DSNTPSATN
+62 DPNTPSATN

-81 AAADSTVAQS
+81 AAADSTIAQS

-109 ATTSPSNVEGTYVW
+109 AATTPSNAEGTYIW

-149 TLSYTSP
+149 ALNYTSP
-156 DGNTTL
+156 DSATTL
-162 AATHDVTVT
+162 IATHDVTVT
-171 SPTAATDRALF
+171 SPTTATNSALF

-193 SISTTQWTSLGSGS
+193 STSTTQWASLGSGS
-207 VNLTGLDS
+207 VNLTGLNS

-222 GKTAIFDRVSDRV
+222 GKTAIFDRISDRV
-235 ITWPDNSTGD
+235 ITWPDGSTGD
-245 EYQVARGSSDW
+245 EYQVVRGSDDW
-256 NNIFKAYKSVIEGML
+256 NTIFKAYKSVIEGML

-380 LPYTVDGNV
+380 LPYTIDGNV
-389 NFYAKYLSGRQVV
+389 NFYAKYLSGRQVI

-521 TQASGKAM
+521 TQASGKAT

-551 NYFLNGTEQKVAD
+551 NYFLNGTEQKVAG
-564 SETLSAPWGSEV
+564 SETQSAPWGSEV
-576 AVSDLAKDIDGY
+576 AASNLAKAIDGY
-588 TAVSGQAAT
+588 TVVPGQTTT

-621 SATTEYTGELQ
+621 SATTEYTGESQ

-644 AFAGV
+644 AFTSV

-679 HIVAKTNDGKLVIK
+679 YIVAKTNDGKLVIN
-693 PNSQQVVVKVK
+693 PNSQQVVVKIK
-704 GSTGGGKYDGE
+704 GNTGGGKYDGE

-747 AGAAKVT
+747 AGTAKVA

-765 GAGDFGYAGKNFSNV
+765 DAGDFSYAGRNFSNV

-804 RVFNGEALE
+804 RVFDGEALE

-856 YPESTKAGNYEIR
+856 YPENTKAGNYEIR

-971 PAEAI
+971 PAEAT

-1122 DFENRSANFSNV
+1122 DFENTSANFSNV

-1141 QLHIVPVAIDED
+1141 QLHIVP
-1153 AVTWDARDVQKVY
+1153 
-1166 DGDPLSAYGARAW
+1166 
-1179 DKHGNELSV
+1179 
-1188 EYSTDGVSWV
+1188 
-1198 DDPSKVSLTHSGH
+1198 
-1211 LAVKLRATGANY
+1211 
-1223 AAGQYAAGSE
+1223 
-1233 SVAVEKRPVTLESG
+1233 
-1247 GADKTYDGTP
+1247 
-1257 LTNGAVSV
+1257 
-1265 TPKGEGVGFVDGEG
+1265 
-1279 VAVTVTGSQ
+1279 
-1288 TDAGESDNTFYF
+1288 
-1300 SFDEGTS
+1300 
-1307 GDDYLVTAKCGKLK
+1307 
-1321 VAANSQQVVVK
+1321 
-1332 VKGSTGGGKYDGE
+1332 
-1345 EHGVEGYAVSYV
+1345 
-1357 VGGAASAGAP
+1357 
-1367 AGFDAGDISFAGAA
+1367 
-1381 KVTGTDAGSYPM
+1381 
-1393 GLGAGDFGYAGKNFS
+1393 
-1408 NVSFEVEDGQLTI
+1408 
-1421 SKREVVVKPKD
+1421 
-1432 ASRVFNGEALE
+1432 
-1443 ASEWEVA
+1443 
-1450 EGSPDQFLAGQG
+1450 
-1462 ISDPVFS
+1462 
-1469 GSQTAPGT
+1469 
-1477 SESSIVSWGYPE
+1477 
-1489 STKAGNYEIRT
+1489 
-1500 EKGTL
+1500 
-1505 NVTSRG
+1505 
-1511 AAETITVEA
+1511 
-1520 NSTSATY
+1520 
-1527 DGGTHSAA
+1527 
-1535 GLKTTEFVVGGKAY
+1535 
-1549 TVSGL
+1549 
-1554 STEDPSAADAGT
+1554 
-1566 YTNNV
+1566 
-1571 TGTAKVSDAAGN
+1571 
-1583 DVTSEFAVEIKDGSL
+1583 
-1598 VIGPAEAIIRPKDA
+1598 
-1612 SKPYDGTPLVASEFE
+1612 
-1627 AAGFVGGDGV
+1627 
-1637 AGVTYGGSQT
+1637 
-1647 DAGESGS
+1647 
-1654 TIAAYE
+1654 
-1660 AAGST
+1660 
-1665 KLANYKI
+1665 
-1672 TLGEGRLEVTANAER
+1672 
-1687 VVVTIREN
+1687 
-1695 SATFPYDGEAKTAE
+1695 
-1709 GYEVAG
+1709 
-1715 ISSALYKE
+1715 
-1723 GDFAFVGDAAHK
+1723 
-1735 VATGTDAGDYDM
+1735 
-1747 GLLPGD
+1747 
-1753 FENRSANFSNVAF
+1753 
-1766 AIEDGQLTILPATL
+1766 ATL
-1780 TVTTYG
+1780 TVTTHG

-1810 ASFAATGSQTLVGTS
+1810 ASFATTGSQTLVGTS

-1837 KESNYSVVE
+1837 KESNYNVVE

-1853 VTPSQVAITVTP
+1853 VTPSQVEINVTP
-1865 RGGSKVYD
+1865 HGGSKVYD

-1878 SAGIDVDGLP
+1878 SADIDVDNLP
-1888 AGFTLEAATKGTI
+1888 AGFTLEAATKGSI

-1912 ASTIVIRN
+1912 TPTIVIRN

-1926 TAQFANVTCGKAPLI
+1926 TAQFSNVTCGKAPLV

-1955 KVYDGAALTKHEAMV
+1955 KVYDGTALTKHEATV

-1990 AVGTSDNTFTVEAG
+1990 AVGTSDNTFTVKAG
-2004 ANTSLDNYEITQ
+2004 VNTSLDNYEITQ

-2041 PGKNPSTPN
+2041 PGKNPSTP
-2050 GPTNSSDV
+2050 SD
-2058 TPSGSTTSDDMG
+2058 TG
-2070 SVPTASDSKAT
+2070 SDSAAADPKAT

-2094 GAAQSEGKQS
+2094 GAAQSEGKQN
-2104 SENAPAAEQPTS
+2104 SENTPTAERPTS

-2161 GSDK
+2161 GSGK

>member
-1 MRKMALPMAGGGC
+1 MNNTIKHMREAKSSANCTSWGNKVVSVVLSAILLGFGWPAVNPAEVYAEDGAANGGGGC
-14 SQLSDDAANLAATLG
+14 SQLSGDAANLAATLG
-29 GVDDAPARPSGESV
+29 GGDDAPARPSGESV

-81 AAADSTVAQS
+81 AAADSAIAQS

-109 ATTSPSNVEGTYVW
+109 ATTSPSNAEGTYIW

-156 DGNTTL
+156 DGATTL
-162 AATHDVTVT
+162 TATHDVTVT
-171 SPTAATDRALF
+171 SPTAATDYALF

-207 VNLTGLDS
+207 VNLTGLNS

-235 ITWPDNSTGD
+235 ITWPDGSTGD
-245 EYQVARGSSDW
+245 EYQVVRGSSDW

-271 PGVTVTDDDVESIS
+271 PGVTVTDEDVESICV
-285 IKPYKLTNNNDGY
+285 KPYKLTNNNDGY

-341 TTDITDFPDV
+341 TTNITDFPDV
-351 SLPLSKKVGGIEYT
+351 SLPLSKTVGGIEYT

-370 TDQALTQQVE
+370 TDQALTQQLE

-389 NFYAKYLSGRQVV
+389 NFYAKYLSGRQVI

-415 LVHAAQQGS
+415 LVHAAQEGS

-433 RVGHEF
+433 RVGYEF
-439 AGWTVAGLDG
+439 AGWTVSGLDG
-449 VTTIESG
+449 VTTLESG
-456 ASFIMPDNNV
+456 ASFTMPDNNV

-477 CKVKYLEQGTDKEL
+477 CNVKYLERGTGKEL

-501 GDVVTANAKSNIEGY
+501 GEVVTANAKSDIEGY
-516 HLVDS
+516 HLVDP
-521 TQASGKAM
+521 TQASGKAT
-529 LIEGETPEIVFYY
+529 LVEGETPEIVFYY

-564 SETLSAPWGSEV
+564 SETQSAPWGSEV
-576 AVSDLAKDIDGY
+576 AASNLAKAIDGY
-588 TAVSGQAAT
+588 TVVPGQTAT

-679 HIVAKTNDGKLVIK
+679 HIVAKTNDGKLVIN
-693 PNSQQVVVKVK
+693 PNSEKVVVKIK
-704 GSTGGGKYDGE
+704 GNTGGGKYDGE
-715 EHGVEGYAVSY
+715 EHSVEGYTVSY

-747 AGAAKVT
+747 AGTAKVT

-765 GAGDFGYAGKNFSNV
+765 DAGDFSYAGRNFSNV

-856 YPESTKAGNYEIR
+856 YPENTKAGNYEIR

-971 PAEAI
+971 PAEAT

-1046 GRLEVTANAER
+1046 GRLEVTANAEK

-1134 AFAIEDG
+1134 
-1141 QLHIVPVAIDED
+1141 V
-1153 AVTWDARDVQKVY
+1153 
-1166 DGDPLSAYGARAW
+1166 
-1179 DKHGNELSV
+1179 
-1188 EYSTDGVSWV
+1188 
-1198 DDPSKVSLTHSGH
+1198 
-1211 LAVKLRATGANY
+1211 
-1223 AAGQYAAGSE
+1223 
-1233 SVAVEKRPVTLESG
+1233 
-1247 GADKTYDGTP
+1247 
-1257 LTNGAVSV
+1257 
-1265 TPKGEGVGFVDGEG
+1265 
-1279 VAVTVTGSQ
+1279 
-1288 TDAGESDNTFYF
+1288 
-1300 SFDEGTS
+1300 
-1307 GDDYLVTAKCGKLK
+1307 
-1321 VAANSQQVVVK
+1321 
-1332 VKGSTGGGKYDGE
+1332 
-1345 EHGVEGYAVSYV
+1345 
-1357 VGGAASAGAP
+1357 
-1367 AGFDAGDISFAGAA
+1367 
-1381 KVTGTDAGSYPM
+1381 
-1393 GLGAGDFGYAGKNFS
+1393 
-1408 NVSFEVEDGQLTI
+1408 
-1421 SKREVVVKPKD
+1421 
-1432 ASRVFNGEALE
+1432 
-1443 ASEWEVA
+1443 
-1450 EGSPDQFLAGQG
+1450 
-1462 ISDPVFS
+1462 
-1469 GSQTAPGT
+1469 
-1477 SESSIVSWGYPE
+1477 
-1489 STKAGNYEIRT
+1489 
-1500 EKGTL
+1500 
-1505 NVTSRG
+1505 
-1511 AAETITVEA
+1511 
-1520 NSTSATY
+1520 
-1527 DGGTHSAA
+1527 
-1535 GLKTTEFVVGGKAY
+1535 
-1549 TVSGL
+1549 
-1554 STEDPSAADAGT
+1554 
-1566 YTNNV
+1566 
-1571 TGTAKVSDAAGN
+1571 
-1583 DVTSEFAVEIKDGSL
+1583 
-1598 VIGPAEAIIRPKDA
+1598 
-1612 SKPYDGTPLVASEFE
+1612 
-1627 AAGFVGGDGV
+1627 
-1637 AGVTYGGSQT
+1637 
-1647 DAGESGS
+1647 
-1654 TIAAYE
+1654 
-1660 AAGST
+1660 
-1665 KLANYKI
+1665 
-1672 TLGEGRLEVTANAER
+1672 
-1687 VVVTIREN
+1687 
-1695 SATFPYDGEAKTAE
+1695 
-1709 GYEVAG
+1709 
-1715 ISSALYKE
+1715 
-1723 GDFAFVGDAAHK
+1723 
-1735 VATGTDAGDYDM
+1735 
-1747 GLLPGD
+1747 
-1753 FENRSANFSNVAF
+1753 F

-1780 TVTTYG
+1780 TVTTHG

-1810 ASFAATGSQTLVGTS
+1810 ASFAITGSQMLVGTS

-1837 KESNYSVVE
+1837 KESNYNVVE

-1853 VTPSQVAITVTP
+1853 VTPSQVAINVTP
-1865 RGGSKVYD
+1865 HGGSKVYD

-1878 SAGIDVDGLP
+1878 SAGIDIDGLP

-1990 AVGTSDNTFTVEAG
+1990 AVGTSDNTFTVKAG

-2050 GPTNSSDV
+2050 DPTNSSDV
-2058 TPSGSTTSDDMG
+2058 TPSGSTTSDDMD
-2070 SVPTASDSKAT
+2070 SVPTASDSKET
-2081 TAPKSADKATSEN
+2081 TMPKSADKATSGN
-2094 GAAQSEGKQS
+2094 NAQSEGKQS
-2104 SENAPAAEQPTS
+2104 PDNASGAEQPTS

-2123 LLGTIAT
+2123 ILGTIAT
-2130 LVYGAVVLLRRR
+2130 LVYGAVVSLRRR

-2150 EMDEVLSGAKE
+2150 EIDAVLSGAKE

>member
-1 MRKMALPMAGGGC
+1 MRKMALPMAGGGS
-14 SQLSDDAANLAATLG
+14 SQLSGDAANLAATLG
-29 GVDDAPARPSGESV
+29 GGDDAPARSSGESV

-81 AAADSTVAQS
+81 AAADSAIAQS

-96 ADAVAQFSTMQLT
+96 ADAVAQFSAIQLT
-109 ATTSPSNVEGTYVW
+109 ATTSPSNAEGTYIW

-156 DGNTTL
+156 DSAATL
-162 AATHDVTVT
+162 IATHDVTVT
-171 SPTAATDRALF
+171 SPTAATNSALF

-193 SISTTQWTSLGSGS
+193 STSTTQWTGLGSGS

-222 GKTAIFDRVSDRV
+222 GETAIFDRVSDRV
-235 ITWPDNSTGD
+235 ITWPDGSTGD

-271 PGVTVTDDDVESIS
+271 PGVTVTDEDVESICV
-285 IKPYKLTNNNDGY
+285 KPYKLTNNNDGY

-341 TTDITDFPDV
+341 TTDIADFADV
-351 SLPLSKKVGGIEYT
+351 SLPPSKTVGGIEYT

-380 LPYTVDGNV
+380 LPYTIDGNV
-389 NFYAKYLSGRQVV
+389 NFYAKYLSGRQVI

-415 LVHAAQQGS
+415 LVYAAQEGS

-449 VTTIESG
+449 VTTLESG
-456 ASFIMPDNNV
+456 VSFTMPDNNV
-466 TFTATWNKLLA
+466 TFTATWNELPA
-477 CKVKYLEQGTDKEL
+477 CKVKYLEKGTDKEL
-491 SPADTLYGHA
+491 SPFDTLYGHA
-501 GDVVTANAKSNIEGY
+501 GEVVTANAKSDIEGY
-516 HLVDS
+516 HLVDP
-521 TQASGKAM
+521 TQASGKAT
-529 LIEGETPEIVFYY
+529 LVEGETPEIVFYY

-564 SETLSAPWGSEV
+564 SETQSAPWGSEV
-576 AVSDLAKDIDGY
+576 ATSNLAKAIDGY
-588 TAVSGQAAT
+588 TVVPGQTAT

-632 HVEGYTCDVADA
+632 HVESYTCDVADA

-679 HIVAKTNDGKLVIK
+679 YIVAKTNDGKLVIK

-747 AGAAKVT
+747 AGTAKVT

-765 GAGDFGYAGKNFSNV
+765 DAGDFSYAGRNFSNV

-804 RVFNGEALE
+804 RVFDGEALE

-845 GTSESSIVSWG
+845 GASESSIVSWG
-856 YPESTKAGNYEIR
+856 YPENTKAGNYEIR

-962 IKDGSLVIG
+962 IKDGSLVID
-971 PAEAI
+971 PAEAT

-1046 GRLEVTANAER
+1046 GRLEVTANAEK

-1101 AAHKVATGTDAG
+1101 AAHKVATGIDAG

-1122 DFENRSANFSNV
+1122 DFENTSANFSNV

-1166 DGDPLSAYGARAW
+1166 DGEPLSAYGARAW

-1233 SVAVEKRPVTLESG
+1233 GVAVEKRPVTLESG

-1332 VKGSTGGGKYDGE
+1332 VKGSTGGEKYDGE
-1345 EHGVEGYAVSYV
+1345 EHSVEGYTVSYV

-1367 AGFDAGDISFAGAA
+1367 AGFDAGDISFAGTA
-1381 KVTGTDAGSYPM
+1381 KVTGADAGSYPM
-1393 GLGAGDFGYAGKNFS
+1393 GLDAGDFGYAGKNFS

-1421 SKREVVVKPKD
+1421 
-1432 ASRVFNGEALE
+1432 
-1443 ASEWEVA
+1443 
-1450 EGSPDQFLAGQG
+1450 
-1462 ISDPVFS
+1462 
-1469 GSQTAPGT
+1469 
-1477 SESSIVSWGYPE
+1477 
-1489 STKAGNYEIRT
+1489 
-1500 EKGTL
+1500 
-1505 NVTSRG
+1505 
-1511 AAETITVEA
+1511 
-1520 NSTSATY
+1520 
-1527 DGGTHSAA
+1527 
-1535 GLKTTEFVVGGKAY
+1535 
-1549 TVSGL
+1549 
-1554 STEDPSAADAGT
+1554 
-1566 YTNNV
+1566 
-1571 TGTAKVSDAAGN
+1571 
-1583 DVTSEFAVEIKDGSL
+1583 
-1598 VIGPAEAIIRPKDA
+1598 
-1612 SKPYDGTPLVASEFE
+1612 
-1627 AAGFVGGDGV
+1627 
-1637 AGVTYGGSQT
+1637 
-1647 DAGESGS
+1647 
-1654 TIAAYE
+1654 
-1660 AAGST
+1660 
-1665 KLANYKI
+1665 
-1672 TLGEGRLEVTANAER
+1672 
-1687 VVVTIREN
+1687 
-1695 SATFPYDGEAKTAE
+1695 
-1709 GYEVAG
+1709 
-1715 ISSALYKE
+1715 
-1723 GDFAFVGDAAHK
+1723 
-1735 VATGTDAGDYDM
+1735 
-1747 GLLPGD
+1747 
-1753 FENRSANFSNVAF
+1753 
-1766 AIEDGQLTILPATL
+1766 LPATL
-1780 TVTTYG
+1780 TVTTHG
-1786 ASKPYDGTALTASGE
+1786 ASMPYDGTALTASGE

-1810 ASFAATGSQTLVGTS
+1810 ASFATTGSQTLVGTS

-1837 KESNYSVVE
+1837 KESNYNVVE

-1853 VTPSQVAITVTP
+1853 VTPSQVAINVTP
-1865 RGGSKVYD
+1865 HGGSKVYD

-1888 AGFTLEAATKGTI
+1888 AGFTLEAATKGSI
-1901 TDAGELLAEID
+1901 TDAGELLAEVD

-1926 TAQFANVTCGKAPLI
+1926 TAQFANVACGKAPLV

-1947 TVTSATDS
+1947 TVASATDS
-1955 KVYDGAALTKHEAMV
+1955 KVYDGTALTKHEAMV

-1990 AVGTSDNTFTVEAG
+1990 AVGTSDNTFTVKAG

-2070 SVPTASDSKAT
+2070 SVPTASDSKET
-2081 TAPKSADKATSEN
+2081 TMPKSADKATSGN
-2094 GAAQSEGKQS
+2094 NAQSEGKQS
-2104 SENAPAAEQPTS
+2104 PDNASGAEQPTS

-2123 LLGTIAT
+2123 ILGTIAT